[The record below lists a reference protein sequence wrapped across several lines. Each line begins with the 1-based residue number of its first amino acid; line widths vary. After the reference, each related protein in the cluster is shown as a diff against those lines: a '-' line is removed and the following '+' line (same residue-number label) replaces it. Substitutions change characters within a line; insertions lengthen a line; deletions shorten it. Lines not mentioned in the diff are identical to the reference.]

1 MSNVLQKIFGQIETK
16 EQFDALRI
24 TIASPEEIL
33 SWSHGEVKK
42 PETINYHSMKPEQEG
57 LFCQQIFGPAK
68 DYECACGKYKRIKYR
83 GLICEKCGVEVGSS
97 SVRRERMGHIKLA
110 MPVAH
115 TWFLREG
122 KIATLLNNLPQKK
135 LEQVISYDAYIV
147 IEPGLT
153 NLKQYDVIS
162 EDDYQAAIEE
172 FGADAFRVGIGA
184 EGVRE
189 IIAGM
194 DMGDERTRLREELA
208 ETKSETKR
216 RSLIKQ
222 LKLVEAFLD
231 SKTEPAWMLPDVI
244 PVIPPEMRPLV
255 TLDAGHVAA
264 SDLND
269 LYRRVI
275 IRNNRLKKFMEM
287 HAPDII
293 IRNEKRMLQ
302 EAVDS
307 LFDNG
312 HKARPMVSQNRRPLK
327 SLSDSLRG
335 KSGRFRMNMLGKRVD
350 YSGRSV
356 IVSGPTLKLHQVG
369 LPKTMALELF
379 KPFVFSRLMTGGYA
393 NTLKTARKMVE
404 NGEDI
409 VWEMLEKV
417 IYQHPVLLNRAPT
430 LHRLSLLAFEP
441 VLIEGKAIRLHPLV
455 CKGFNADFDGDQM
468 SVHVPISLEAQLE
481 ARTLMLA
488 SNNVLSPANGDPMI
502 VPSQDMVL
510 GVYYISLINGEHD
523 EKSPRFA
530 NMDEVKL
537 ALENKSITLHT
548 PIIARINGKTE
559 KTTAGRMILGE
570 LLPKSENMPFSLVNK
585 VMPVS
590 EIKALLATTYER
602 CGDKEMI
609 LLADALKNTGF
620 EQAARSGISIGYDD
634 IVIPEEKKA
643 MIAASEKT
651 AEEIEDQYQ
660 NGLLSKGERYNK
672 LVDLWQTTTDKLGDM
687 AYAALGKSSGDQWNS
702 VYMMALS
709 GARGSKRQIQQ
720 LAGMRGMMQKPD
732 GSIIEVPIISN
743 FKEGLT
749 MSEYFTSTHGARKGM
764 SDTALK
770 TADAGYL
777 TRRLVELAQNTV
789 ITEHD
794 CGTSECIEAKPVY
807 NGSKIEVPLGDV
819 VLGRTAAEDI
829 IDSKT
834 KEVIVPKGEL
844 ITKAA
849 SKRIN
854 ASDLKS
860 AKVRSVLTCCSDGLC
875 AKCYGMDLSRN
886 ALVHVGEAVGV
897 IAGQSIGEPG
907 TQLTL
912 RTFHIG
918 GVATAAESS
927 FIEVAVPKDEKA
939 FIELQDVETAVNSNG
954 RFVVMSRK
962 GHVVVKDGNRSELSK
977 TALPY
982 GALLV
987 GKFAKSTDAF
997 VVEASDKDQ
1006 SIKIAEW
1013 DASATAIIAETD
1025 GQVVYNDLIENVSFQ
1040 DEADAQTSIVSRKVI
1055 SWTGNTNKNLKPSIK
1070 LVDNKGDV
1078 ISLGGKKV
1086 AEYLLPTHSVLGAKI
1101 IDKENIKRGDVIA
1114 RIPVQAKGAGD
1125 ITGGLPRVNEL
1136 LEVRRPSN
1144 PALLSEIAGT
1154 VELKEIKNKMVI
1166 TVESDPMQTIKD
1178 IDTEKRKV
1186 VVNDGAMVVKG
1197 DVLVDKTD
1205 DQDAIRANQDGK
1217 VYVYETT
1224 SIVDGQKQT
1233 RTTIDI
1239 CDYVEYPVA
1248 KGAKLLVRTGD
1259 IVAKAEKLV
1268 DGDPVPQDILR
1279 ILGQKALST
1288 FMVEQIQQVYRL
1300 QGVTINDKHIEILIR
1315 EMTRRVEI
1323 TDPGD
1328 TSFLMG
1334 QVVDRV
1340 DFEEENARVIRDG
1353 NRPAKRS
1360 EVLVGLTRASLTSR
1374 SFISNA
1380 SFQQTTKVL
1389 VDAAISG
1396 STDKL
1401 VGINENLIVGRLIP
1415 IGTGAYVRRVRE
1427 IAREEEKAEK
1437 LAREG
1442 NGQQQLM
1449 DL

>member
-1 MSNVLQKIFGQIETK
+1 MTNMLQKIFGQIETK

-42 PETINYHSMKPEQEG
+42 PETINYHSLKPESEG
-57 LFCQQIFGPAK
+57 LFCQQIFGPVK
-68 DYECACGKYKRIKYR
+68 DYECACGKYKRIKFR
-83 GLICEKCGVEVGSS
+83 GVVCERCGVEVGPS

-162 EDDYQAAIEE
+162 EDEYQAAVEE
-172 FGADAFRVGIGA
+172 FGADAFHVGIGA
-184 EGVRE
+184 EGVRS
-189 IIAGM
+189 IIANL
-194 DMGDERTRLREELA
+194 DMGDERTRLRAELA
-208 ETKSETKR
+208 ETKSEAKR
-216 RSLIKQ
+216 KSIIKQ
-222 LKLVEAFLD
+222 LKLVESFLD
-231 SKTEPAWMLPDVI
+231 SKTDPAWMLPDVL
-244 PVIPPEMRPLV
+244 PVIPPDMRPLV

-275 IRNNRLKKFMEM
+275 IRNNRLKRFQEM
-287 HAPDII
+287 HAPEII
-293 IRNEKRMLQ
+293 VRNEKRMLQ

-356 IVSGPTLKLHQVG
+356 IVSGPSLKLHQVG
-369 LPKTMALELF
+369 LPKAMALELF
-379 KPFVFSRLMTGGYA
+379 KPFVYARLLAGDYA

-409 VWEMLEKV
+409 VWEILEKV

-481 ARTLMLA
+481 ARTLMLS
-488 SNNVLSPANGDPMI
+488 SNNVLSPANGEPMI

-510 GVYYISLINGEHD
+510 GVYYISLMNGTVN

-530 NMDEVKL
+530 NMDEVKM

-548 PIIARINGKTE
+548 PIVARINGKRYE
-559 KTTAGRMILGE
+559 TTAGRMILGE
-570 LLPKSENMPFSLVNK
+570 LLPKSDKMPFDLVNK
-585 VMPVS
+585 VMPS
-590 EIKALLATTYER
+590 GEIKKLLATTYER
-602 CGDKEMI
+602 CGDKAMI

-620 EQAARSGISIGYDD
+620 EQAARSGISIGFDD
-634 IVIPEEKKA
+634 IVIPKEKA
-643 MIAASEKT
+643 EMIANANK
-651 AEEIEDQYQ
+651 AAAEIEKQYQ
-660 NGLLSKGERYNK
+660 NGLLSGGERHNK
-672 LVDLWQTTTDKLGDM
+672 LIDLWQKTTDELGDK
-687 AYAALGKSSGDQWNS
+687 AYEALGKTEGENWNS
-702 VYMMALS
+702 IYMMAVS
-709 GARGSKRQIQQ
+709 KARGSKGQIQQ
-720 LAGMRGMMQKPD
+720 VAGMRGMMQKPD

-749 MSEYFTSTHGARKGM
+749 MAEYFTSTHGARKGM

-770 TADAGYL
+770 TAEAGYL

-794 CGTSECIEAKPVY
+794 CGTTDYITAKPVY
-807 NGSKIEVPLGDV
+807 QGSTLSVPLGDV
-819 VLGRTAAEDI
+819 VLGRTAAHDI
-829 IDSKT
+829 VHPIT
-834 KEVIVPKGEL
+834 KEVIVPAGEL
-844 ITKAA
+844 ITKVAA
-849 SKRIN
+849 RQIN
-854 ASDLKS
+854 ESGLPSVD
-860 AKVRSVLTCCSDGLC
+860 VRSVLTCHSDGLC
-875 AKCYGMDLSRN
+875 AKCYGMDLSRS

-918 GVATAAESS
+918 GIASGGAESH
-927 FIEVAVPKDEKA
+927 FIEMPVAGKLKLIGVNT
-939 FIELQDVETAVNSNG
+939 ITNSNG
-954 RFVVMSRK
+954 R
-962 GHVVVKDGNRSELSK
+962 VVVLSRNGEIAVVDDK
-977 TALPY
+977 GATLFSCALPY
-982 GALLV
+982 ASMLIKNDGD
-987 GKFAKSTDAF
+987 K
-997 VVEASDKDQ
+997 VEKGE
-1006 SIKIAEW
+1006 KVAEW
-1013 DASATAIIAETD
+1013 DPYSNTIIAEKD
-1025 GQVVYNDLIENVSFQ
+1025 GIAQFKDLIENVSVQ
-1040 DEADAQTSIVSRKVI
+1040 EEVDSMTGIVSHKVI
-1055 SWTGNTNKNLKPSIK
+1055 NWKANTKKALSPAIT
-1070 LVDNKGDV
+1070 LVDEKGNV
-1078 ISLGGKKV
+1078 ISLGGKKI
-1086 AEYLLPTHSVLGAKI
+1086 AEYMLPTYSVLNVANG
-1101 IDKENIKRGDVIA
+1101 DKVVAGDVLA
-1114 RIPVQAKGAGD
+1114 RIPVQTKKTSD
-1125 ITGGLPRVNEL
+1125 ITGGLPRVEEL

-1144 PALLSEIAGT
+1144 PALLAEIDGT
-1154 VELKEIKNKMVI
+1154 VELEDSKSKIIIRIEP
-1166 TVESDPMQTIKD
+1166 T
-1178 IDTEKRKV
+1178 
-1186 VVNDGAMVVKG
+1186 DGTAP
-1197 DVLVDKTD
+1197 
-1205 DQDAIRANQDGK
+1205 
-1217 VYVYETT
+1217 
-1224 SIVDGQKQT
+1224 
-1233 RTTIDI
+1233 
-1239 CDYVEYPVA
+1239 VEYAVP
-1248 KGAKLLVRTGD
+1248 KGTNLLVRSGD
-1259 IVAKAEKLV
+1259 TVRKAEKLV

-1279 ILGQKALST
+1279 ILGQKELAQ
-1288 FMVEQIQQVYRL
+1288 FMVEQVQQVYRL
-1300 QGVTINDKHIEILIR
+1300 QGVSINDKHIEILIR

-1323 TDPGD
+1323 TNPGD
-1328 TSFLMG
+1328 TGFLMG

-1340 DFEEENARVIRDG
+1340 DFEEENARVARDG
-1353 NRPAKRS
+1353 GKVAEAS
-1360 EVLVGLTRASLTSR
+1360 QVLVGLTRASLTSR

-1389 VDAAISG
+1389 VDAAING
-1396 STDKL
+1396 ATDKL
-1401 VGINENLIVGRLIP
+1401 VGINENLIVGRLMP
-1415 IGTGAYVRRVRE
+1415 VGTGAYVRRVRE
-1427 IAREEEKAEK
+1427 IARAEEKAEK

-1442 NGQQQLM
+1442 GQNQQLL

>member
-1 MSNVLQKIFGQIETK
+1 MTNMLQKIFGQIETK

-42 PETINYHSMKPEQEG
+42 PETINYHSLKPEPEG
-57 LFCQQIFGPAK
+57 LFCQQIFGPVK
-68 DYECACGKYKRIKYR
+68 DYECACGKYKRIKFR
-83 GLICEKCGVEVGSS
+83 GVVCERCGVEVGSS

-153 NLKQYDVIS
+153 NLKPYDVIS
-162 EDDYQAAIEE
+162 EDEYQAAVEE

-184 EGVRE
+184 EGVRS
-189 IIAGM
+189 IIANL
-194 DMGDERTRLREELA
+194 DMGDERTRLRAELQD
-208 ETKSETKR
+208 TKSEAKR
-216 RSLIKQ
+216 KALIKQ

-231 SKTEPAWMLPDVI
+231 SKTDPAWMLPDII
-244 PVIPPEMRPLV
+244 PVIPPDMRPLV

-275 IRNNRLKKFMEM
+275 IRNNRLKRFMEM
-287 HAPDII
+287 HAPEII
-293 IRNEKRMLQ
+293 VRNEKRMLQ

-356 IVSGPTLKLHQVG
+356 IVSGPSLKLHQVG
-369 LPKTMALELF
+369 LPKMMALELF
-379 KPFVFSRLMTGGYA
+379 KPFVYARLLAGDYA

-404 NGEDI
+404 NGEEI
-409 VWEMLEKV
+409 VWEILEKV
-417 IYQHPVLLNRAPT
+417 IYQHPVLLNRAPS

-481 ARTLMLA
+481 ARTLMLS
-488 SNNVLSPANGDPMI
+488 SNNVLSPANGEPMI

-510 GVYYISLINGEHD
+510 GVYYISLIDGEHT

-530 NMDEVKL
+530 NMDEVQL
-537 ALENKSITLHT
+537 ALENKAITLHT
-548 PIIARINGKTE
+548 PIIARINGKIY

-570 LLPKSENMPFSLVNK
+570 LLPKSDKMPFDLVNK
-585 VMPVS
+585 VMPVK

-602 CGDKEMI
+602 CGDKDTI

-620 EQAARSGISIGYDD
+620 EQAARSGISIGFDD
-634 IVIPEEKKA
+634 IVIPEEKTA
-643 MIAASEKT
+643 MIAKAEKE
-651 AEEIEDQYQ
+651 AEEIESQYQ
-660 NGLLSKGERYNK
+660 NGLLSGGERHNK
-672 LVDLWQTTTDKLGDM
+672 LIDLWQKTTDELGDL
-687 AYAALGKSSGDQWNS
+687 AYAALGKTSGNKWNS
-702 VYMMALS
+702 VLMMALS

-770 TADAGYL
+770 TAEAGYL

-794 CGTSECIEAKPVY
+794 CGTSEFITAKPVY
-807 NGSKIEVPLGDV
+807 QGSSLSVALGDV
-819 VLGRTAAEDI
+819 VLGRTAANDI
-829 IDSKT
+829 VHPIT
-834 KEVIVPKGEL
+834 KELIVPKGEL
-844 ITKAA
+844 ITKSAA
-849 SKRIN
+849 KKIN
-854 ASDLKS
+854 ESGLPSVD
-860 AKVRSVLTCCSDGLC
+860 VRSVLTCCSDGLC

-918 GVATAAESS
+918 GIASGGAESH
-927 FIEVAVPKDEKA
+927 FIEVPVAGTIK
-939 FIELQDVETAVNSNG
+939 LTGVNTIKNSAG
-954 RFVVMSRK
+954 R
-962 GHVVVKDGNRSELSK
+962 VVVLSRNGELSVVDDK
-977 TALPY
+977 GASLFTSNLPY
-982 GALLV
+982 ASMLIVNDG
-987 GKFAKSTDAF
+987 D
-997 VVEASDKDQ
+997 VVEKGAKV
-1006 SIKIAEW
+1006 AEW
-1013 DASATAIIAETD
+1013 DPYSNTIIAEKD
-1025 GQVVYNDLIENVSFQ
+1025 GIVNYNDLTENISYQEEVDSM
-1040 DEADAQTSIVSRKVI
+1040 TGIVSRKVTN
-1055 SWTGNTNKNLKPSIK
+1055 WKTNTKKALKPAIT
-1070 LVDNKGDV
+1070 LLDEKGNV
-1078 ISLGGKKV
+1078 ISLGGKKI
-1086 AEYLLPTHSVLGAKI
+1086 AEYLLPMYSVLNVENGAKVAA
-1101 IDKENIKRGDVIA
+1101 GDILA
-1114 RIPVQAKGAGD
+1114 RIPVQTKRTSD
-1125 ITGGLPRVNEL
+1125 ITGGLPRVEEL
-1136 LEVRRPSN
+1136 LEVRRPAN
-1144 PALLSEIAGT
+1144 PALLAEVDGT
-1154 VELKEIKNKMVI
+1154 VELEDNKSKI
-1166 TVESDPMQTIKD
+1166 IIRIEPD
-1178 IDTEKRKV
+1178 
-1186 VVNDGAMVVKG
+1186 DGTAPAEYIVPKG
-1197 DVLVDKTD
+1197 T
-1205 DQDAIRANQDGK
+1205 N
-1217 VYVYETT
+1217 
-1224 SIVDGQKQT
+1224 
-1233 RTTIDI
+1233 
-1239 CDYVEYPVA
+1239 
-1248 KGAKLLVRTGD
+1248 LLVRSGD
-1259 IVAKAEKLV
+1259 TVRKAEKLV

-1279 ILGQKALST
+1279 ILGQKALAT

-1300 QGVTINDKHIEILIR
+1300 QGVVINDKHIEILIR

-1323 TDPGD
+1323 TSPGD
-1328 TSFLMG
+1328 TGFLMG

-1340 DFEEENARVIRDG
+1340 DFEEENARVARDG
-1353 NRPAKRS
+1353 GKLAQAS
-1360 EVLVGLTRASLTSR
+1360 QVLVGLTRASLTSR

-1427 IAREEEKAEK
+1427 IAKEEERAER
-1437 LAREG
+1437 LARDG
-1442 NGQQQLM
+1442 AAQQQL
-1449 DL
+1449 LNI

>member
-1 MSNVLQKIFGQIETK
+1 MLQKIFGQIETK

-33 SWSHGEVKK
+33 SWSFGEVKK
-42 PETINYHSMKPEQEG
+42 PETINYHSLKPEAEG
-57 LFCQQIFGPAK
+57 LFCQQIFGPVK
-68 DYECACGKYKRIKYR
+68 DYECACGKYKRIKFR
-83 GLICEKCGVEVGSS
+83 GVVCERCGVEVGPSA
-97 SVRRERMGHIKLA
+97 VRRERMGHIKLA

-153 NLKQYDVIS
+153 NLKLYDVIS
-162 EDDYQAAIEE
+162 EDEYQAAVEE

-184 EGVRE
+184 EGVRS
-189 IIAGM
+189 IIENL
-194 DMGDERTRLREELA
+194 DMGDERTRLRAELA
-208 ETKSETKR
+208 DTKSETKR
-216 RSLIKQ
+216 KSIIKQ

-231 SKTEPAWMLPDVI
+231 SKTNPAWMMPDII
-244 PVIPPEMRPLV
+244 PVIPPDMRPLV

-275 IRNNRLKKFMEM
+275 IRNNRLKRFVEM

-293 IRNEKRMLQ
+293 VRNEKRMLQ

-379 KPFVFSRLMTGGYA
+379 KPFVYARLLAGDYA

-404 NGEDI
+404 NGEDV
-409 VWEMLEKV
+409 VWEILEKV
-417 IYQHPVLLNRAPT
+417 IYEHPVLLNRAPT

-455 CKGFNADFDGDQM
+455 CSGFNADFDGDQM

-481 ARTLMLA
+481 ARTLMLS
-488 SNNVLSPANGDPMI
+488 SNNVLSPANGAPMI

-510 GVYYISLINGEHD
+510 GVYYISLINGEHTD
-523 EKSPRFA
+523 KSPRFA

-537 ALENKSITLHT
+537 ALENKTITLHT
-548 PIIARINGKTE
+548 PIVARINGKTY

-570 LLPKSENMPFSLVNK
+570 LLPKSDNMPFDLVNK
-585 VMPVS
+585 VMPRS
-590 EIKALLATTYER
+590 AIKSLLATTYER
-602 CGDKEMI
+602 CGDKAMI
-609 LLADALKNTGF
+609 LLADALKDTGF

-643 MIAASEKT
+643 MIAESEKI
-651 AEEIEDQYQ
+651 AEEIEEQYQ
-660 NGLLSKGERYNK
+660 NGLLSGGERYNK
-672 LVDLWQTTTDKLGDM
+672 LVDMWQKTTDKLGDM
-687 AYAALGKSSGDQWNS
+687 AYAALGKTTGDNWNS
-702 VYMMALS
+702 IHMMALS
-709 GARGSKRQIQQ
+709 EARGSKRQIQQ

-794 CGTSECIEAKPVY
+794 CGTTEFITAKPVY
-807 NGSKIEVPLGDV
+807 QGSTLSVPLGDV
-819 VLGRTAAEDI
+819 VLGRTAAHDI
-829 IDSKT
+829 VHPLT
-834 KEVIVPKGEL
+834 KEVIVPAGEL

-849 SKRIN
+849 SKAIN
-854 ASDLKS
+854 ESGLPSVD
-860 AKVRSVLTCCSDGLC
+860 VRSVLTCCSDGLC

-918 GVATAAESS
+918 GIAAGGTDSH
-927 FIEVAVPKDEKA
+927 FIEVPVAGRIKL
-939 FIELQDVETAVNSNG
+939 IGVNTIKNSAG
-954 RFVVMSRK
+954 R
-962 GHVVVKDGNRSELSK
+962 VVVLSRNGKIAIVDDADKELFSC
-977 TALPY
+977 ALPY
-982 GALLV
+982 ASMLIVNDGDSVEKGAKV
-987 GKFAKSTDAF
+987 
-997 VVEASDKDQ
+997 
-1006 SIKIAEW
+1006 AEW
-1013 DASATAIIAETD
+1013 DPYSNTIIAEAD
-1025 GQVVYNDLIENVSFQ
+1025 GTVNYNDLVENVSFQ
-1040 DEADAQTSIVSRKVI
+1040 EEVDSMTGIVSRKVI
-1055 SWTGNTNKNLKPSIK
+1055 NWKTNTKKALKPAVT
-1070 LVDNKGDV
+1070 LVDASGNV
-1078 ISLGGKKV
+1078 INLGGKKI
-1086 AEYLLPTHSVLGAKI
+1086 AEYLLPIYSILNVA
-1101 IDKENIKRGDVIA
+1101 NGDTVRAGDILA
-1114 RIPVQAKGAGD
+1114 RIPVQTKRTGD

-1136 LEVRRPSN
+1136 LEVRRPTN
-1144 PALLSEIAGT
+1144 PALLAEIDGT
-1154 VELKEIKNKMVI
+1154 VDLEDAKSKIIIRIEP
-1166 TVESDPMQTIKD
+1166 T
-1178 IDTEKRKV
+1178 
-1186 VVNDGAMVVKG
+1186 DGTAP
-1197 DVLVDKTD
+1197 
-1205 DQDAIRANQDGK
+1205 
-1217 VYVYETT
+1217 
-1224 SIVDGQKQT
+1224 
-1233 RTTIDI
+1233 
-1239 CDYVEYPVA
+1239 VEYAVP
-1248 KGAKLLVRTGD
+1248 KGTNLLVRSGD
-1259 IVAKAEKLV
+1259 MVKKADKLV

-1279 ILGQKALST
+1279 ILGQKALAT
-1288 FMVEQIQQVYRL
+1288 FMVDQIQQVYRL

-1323 TDPGD
+1323 TNPGD
-1328 TSFLMG
+1328 TGFLMG

-1340 DFEEENARVIRDG
+1340 DFEEENARVARDG
-1353 NRPAKRS
+1353 GRLAEAS
-1360 EVLVGLTRASLTSR
+1360 QVLVGLTRASLTSR

-1427 IAREEEKAEK
+1427 IAKEEEKAER

-1442 NGQQQLM
+1442 NAQQQLL
-1449 DL
+1449 DI

>member
-1 MSNVLQKIFGQIETK
+1 MTNMLQKIFGQIETK

-42 PETINYHSMKPEQEG
+42 PETINYHSLKPEPEG
-57 LFCQQIFGPAK
+57 LFCQQIFGPVK
-68 DYECACGKYKRIKYR
+68 DYECACGKYKRIKFR
-83 GLICEKCGVEVGSS
+83 GVVCERCGVEVGSS
-97 SVRRERMGHIKLA
+97 TVRRERMGHIKLA

-153 NLKQYDVIS
+153 SLKQYDVIS
-162 EDDYQAAIEE
+162 EDEYQKAVEE

-184 EGVRE
+184 EGVRS
-189 IIAGM
+189 IIANL
-194 DMGDERTRLREELA
+194 DMGDERTRLRAELA
-208 ETKSETKR
+208 ETKSDAKR
-216 RSLIKQ
+216 KGLIKQ

-231 SKTEPAWMLPDVI
+231 SKTDPAWMLPDVI
-244 PVIPPEMRPLV
+244 PVIPPDMRPLV

-275 IRNNRLKKFMEM
+275 IRNNRLKRFIEM
-287 HAPDII
+287 HAPEII
-293 IRNEKRMLQ
+293 VRNEKRMLQ

-356 IVSGPTLKLHQVG
+356 IVSGPSLKLHQVG

-379 KPFVFSRLMTGGYA
+379 KTFVYARLMAGDYA

-404 NGEDI
+404 NGEDV
-409 VWEMLEKV
+409 VWEILEKV
-417 IYQHPVLLNRAPT
+417 IHQHPVLLNRQPT
-430 LHRLSLLAFEP
+430 LHRLSMLAFEP

-468 SVHVPISLEAQLE
+468 AVHVPISLEAQLE
-481 ARTLMLA
+481 ARTLMLS
-488 SNNVLSPANGDPMI
+488 SNNILSPANGEPMI

-510 GVYYISLINGEHD
+510 GVYYISLINGEHTD
-523 EKSPRFA
+523 KSPRFA
-530 NMDEVKL
+530 NMDEVKM

-548 PIIARINGKTE
+548 PIVARINGKVY

-570 LLPKSENMPFSLVNK
+570 LLPKSENMPFDLVNK
-585 VMPVS
+585 VMPVG

-602 CGDKEMI
+602 CGDKATI
-609 LLADALKNTGF
+609 LLADALKDTGF

-643 MIAASEKT
+643 IIDETEKA
-651 AEEIEDQYQ
+651 AEEINEQYQ
-660 NGLLSKGERYNK
+660 NGLLSGGEKHNK
-672 LVDLWQTTTDKLGDM
+672 LIDLWQNTTDKIGDL
-687 AYAALGKSSGDQWNS
+687 AYAALGKTTGDHWNS
-702 VYMMALS
+702 VLMMALS

-720 LAGMRGMMQKPD
+720 VAGMRGMMQKPD

-749 MSEYFTSTHGARKGM
+749 MAEYFTSTHGARKGM

-794 CGTSECIEAKPVY
+794 CGTTEYITAKPVY
-807 NGSKIEVPLGDV
+807 QGSTLSVPLGDV
-819 VLGRTAAEDI
+819 VLGRTAAHDI
-829 IDSKT
+829 VHPIT
-834 KEVIVPKGEL
+834 KEVIVPAGEL
-844 ITKAA
+844 VTKVAA
-849 SKRIN
+849 RKIN
-854 ASDLKS
+854 ESGLPSVD
-860 AKVRSVLTCCSDGLC
+860 VRSVLTCCSDGLC
-875 AKCYGMDLSRN
+875 AKCYGMDLSRQ

-918 GVATAAESS
+918 GVASGGAESHY
-927 FIEVAVPKDEKA
+927 IEVPVAGTIKLTGVNTIKNSAGRIVVLSRNGELAVVDDKGEKL
-939 FIELQDVETAVNSNG
+939 FTT
-954 RFVVMSRK
+954 K
-962 GHVVVKDGNRSELSK
+962 
-977 TALPY
+977 LPY
-982 GALLV
+982 AAMMIVSDGDKVEKGAKV
-987 GKFAKSTDAF
+987 
-997 VVEASDKDQ
+997 
-1006 SIKIAEW
+1006 AEW
-1013 DASATAIIAETD
+1013 DPYANTIIAEKD
-1025 GQVVYNDLIENVSFQ
+1025 GIVQFQDLIENVSYQ
-1040 DEADAQTSIVSRKVI
+1040 EEVDSTTGIVSRKVI
-1055 SWTGNTNKNLKPSIK
+1055 NWKANTKKALNPAIT
-1070 LVDNKGDV
+1070 LVDDKGQV
-1078 ISLGGKKV
+1078 ISLGGKKI
-1086 AEYLLPTHSVLGAKI
+1086 AEYLLPMYSILNVSNGATVSA
-1101 IDKENIKRGDVIA
+1101 GGGLA
-1114 RIPVQAKGAGD
+1114 RIPVQTKRTGG
-1125 ITGGLPRVNEL
+1125 ITGGLPRGKGL
-1136 LEVRRPSN
+1136 LEGWRPADT
-1144 PALLSEIAGT
+1144 ALLGEGDGT
-1154 VELKEIKNKMVI
+1154 IELEDAKSKIIIRIMP
-1166 TVESDPMQTIKD
+1166 D
-1178 IDTEKRKV
+1178 
-1186 VVNDGAMVVKG
+1186 DGTAP
-1197 DVLVDKTD
+1197 
-1205 DQDAIRANQDGK
+1205 
-1217 VYVYETT
+1217 
-1224 SIVDGQKQT
+1224 
-1233 RTTIDI
+1233 
-1239 CDYVEYPVA
+1239 VEYAVP
-1248 KGAKLLVRTGD
+1248 KGTNLLVRSGD
-1259 IVAKAEKLV
+1259 AVKKADKLV

-1279 ILGQKALST
+1279 ILGQKALAT

-1300 QGVTINDKHIEILIR
+1300 QGVSINDKHIEILIR

-1323 TDPGD
+1323 TNPGD
-1328 TSFLMG
+1328 TGFLMG
-1334 QVVDRV
+1334 KCVDRV
-1340 DFEEENARVIRDG
+1340 DFDADTAGVG
-1353 NRPAKRS
+1353 HGCGKPAEAS
-1360 EVLVGLTRASLTSR
+1360 QVLVGLTRASLTSR

-1396 STDKL
+1396 ATDKL

-1415 IGTGAYVRRVRE
+1415 VGTGAYVRRVRE

-1437 LAREG
+1437 LARDG
-1442 NGQQQLM
+1442 NAQQQLL
-1449 DL
+1449 DI

>member
-1 MSNVLQKIFGQIETK
+1 MTNMLQKIFGQIETK

-42 PETINYHSMKPEQEG
+42 PETINYHSLKPEPEG
-57 LFCQQIFGPAK
+57 LFCQQIFGPVK
-68 DYECACGKYKRIKYR
+68 DYECACGKYKRIKFR
-83 GLICEKCGVEVGSS
+83 GVVCERCGVEVGSS
-97 SVRRERMGHIKLA
+97 TVRRERMGHIKLA

-153 NLKQYDVIS
+153 SLKQYDVIS
-162 EDDYQAAIEE
+162 EDEYQKAVEE
-172 FGADAFRVGIGA
+172 FGADAFHVGIGA
-184 EGVRE
+184 EGIRS
-189 IIAGM
+189 IIANL
-194 DMGDERTRLREELA
+194 DMGDERTRLRAELA
-208 ETKSETKR
+208 ETKSDAKR
-216 RSLIKQ
+216 KGLIKQ

-231 SKTEPAWMLPDVI
+231 SKTDPAWMLPDVI
-244 PVIPPEMRPLV
+244 PVIPPDMRPLV

-275 IRNNRLKKFMEM
+275 IRNNRLKRFIEM
-287 HAPDII
+287 HAPEII
-293 IRNEKRMLQ
+293 VRNEKRMLQ

-356 IVSGPTLKLHQVG
+356 IVSGPSLKLHQVG

-379 KPFVFSRLMTGGYA
+379 KPFVYARLMAGDYA

-404 NGEDI
+404 NGEDV
-409 VWEMLEKV
+409 VWEILEKV
-417 IYQHPVLLNRAPT
+417 IHQHPVLLNRQPT
-430 LHRLSLLAFEP
+430 LHRLSMLAFEP

-468 SVHVPISLEAQLE
+468 AVHVPISLEAQLE
-481 ARTLMLA
+481 ARTLMLS
-488 SNNVLSPANGDPMI
+488 SNNILSPANGEPMI

-510 GVYYISLINGEHD
+510 GVYYISLINGEHTD
-523 EKSPRFA
+523 KSPRFA
-530 NMDEVKL
+530 NMDEVKM

-548 PIIARINGKTE
+548 PIVARINGKIY
-559 KTTAGRMILGE
+559 KTTAGRMILGQ
-570 LLPKSENMPFSLVNK
+570 LLPKSDNMPFDLVNK
-585 VMPVS
+585 VMPVG
-590 EIKALLATTYER
+590 EIKSLLATTYER
-602 CGDKEMI
+602 CGDKATI
-609 LLADALKNTGF
+609 LLADALKDTGF

-634 IVIPEEKKA
+634 IVIPEEKKTIIEETERA
-643 MIAASEKT
+643 
-651 AEEIEDQYQ
+651 AEEINEQYQ
-660 NGLLSKGERYNK
+660 NGLLSGGEKHNK
-672 LVDLWQTTTDKLGDM
+672 LIDLWQNTTDKIGDL
-687 AYAALGKSSGDQWNS
+687 AYAALGKTTGDHWNS
-702 VYMMALS
+702 VLMMALS

-720 LAGMRGMMQKPD
+720 VAGMRGMMQKPD

-749 MSEYFTSTHGARKGM
+749 MAEYFTSTHGARKGM

-794 CGTSECIEAKPVY
+794 CGTTEYITAKPVY
-807 NGSKIEVPLGDV
+807 QGSTLSVPLGDV
-819 VLGRTAAEDI
+819 VLGRTAAHDI
-829 IDSKT
+829 VHPIT
-834 KEVIVPKGEL
+834 KEVIVPAGEL
-844 ITKAA
+844 VTKVAA
-849 SKRIN
+849 RKIN
-854 ASDLKS
+854 ESGLPSVD
-860 AKVRSVLTCCSDGLC
+860 VRSVLTCCSDGLC
-875 AKCYGMDLSRN
+875 AKCYGMDLSRQ

-918 GVATAAESS
+918 GVASGGAESHY
-927 FIEVAVPKDEKA
+927 IEVPVAGTVK
-939 FIELQDVETAVNSNG
+939 LSGVNTIKNSAGRIVVLSRNG
-954 RFVVMSRK
+954 
-962 GHVVVKDGNRSELSK
+962 ELSVVDAK
-977 TALPY
+977 GESLFTTKLPY
-982 GALLV
+982 AAMMIVSDGDTVEKGAKV
-987 GKFAKSTDAF
+987 
-997 VVEASDKDQ
+997 
-1006 SIKIAEW
+1006 AEW
-1013 DASATAIIAETD
+1013 DPYANTIIAEKD
-1025 GQVVYNDLIENVSFQ
+1025 GIVQFQDLIENVSYQ
-1040 DEADAQTSIVSRKVI
+1040 EEVDSTTGIVSRKVI
-1055 SWTGNTNKNLKPSIK
+1055 NWKANTKKALNPAIT
-1070 LVDNKGDV
+1070 LVDDKGQV
-1078 ISLGGKKV
+1078 ISLGGKKI
-1086 AEYLLPTHSVLGAKI
+1086 AEYLLPMYSILNVSNGATVSA
-1101 IDKENIKRGDVIA
+1101 GDVLA
-1114 RIPVQAKGAGD
+1114 RIPVQTKRTGD

-1144 PALLSEIAGT
+1144 PALLAE
-1154 VELKEIKNKMVI
+1154 
-1166 TVESDPMQTIKD
+1166 
-1178 IDTEKRKV
+1178 
-1186 VVNDGAMVVKG
+1186 
-1197 DVLVDKTD
+1197 
-1205 DQDAIRANQDGK
+1205 
-1217 VYVYETT
+1217 
-1224 SIVDGQKQT
+1224 VDGIIELEDAKSKIIIRIMPDDGT
-1233 RTTIDI
+1233 AP
-1239 CDYVEYPVA
+1239 VEYAVP
-1248 KGAKLLVRTGD
+1248 KGTNLLVRSGD
-1259 IVAKAEKLV
+1259 IVKKADKLV

-1279 ILGQKALST
+1279 ILGQKALAT

-1300 QGVTINDKHIEILIR
+1300 QGVSINDKHIEILIR

-1323 TDPGD
+1323 TNPGD
-1328 TSFLMG
+1328 TGFLMG

-1340 DFEEENARVIRDG
+1340 DFEEENARVVHDG
-1353 NRPAKRS
+1353 GRPAEAS
-1360 EVLVGLTRASLTSR
+1360 QVLVGLTRASLTSR

-1389 VDAAISG
+1389 VDAAIG
-1396 STDKL
+1396 GATDKL

-1415 IGTGAYVRRVRE
+1415 VGTGAYVRRVRE
-1427 IAREEEKAEK
+1427 IAREEERAEK
-1437 LAREG
+1437 LARDG
-1442 NGQQQLM
+1442 NAQQQLL
-1449 DL
+1449 DI

>member
-1 MSNVLQKIFGQIETK
+1 MTNMLQKIFGQIETK

-42 PETINYHSMKPEQEG
+42 PETINYHSLKPESEG
-57 LFCQQIFGPAK
+57 LFCQQIFGPVK
-68 DYECACGKYKRIKYR
+68 DYECACGKYKRIKFR
-83 GLICEKCGVEVGSS
+83 GVVCERCGVEVGPSA
-97 SVRRERMGHIKLA
+97 VRRERMGHIKLA

-162 EDDYQAAIEE
+162 EDEYQAAVEE
-172 FGADAFRVGIGA
+172 FGADAFHVGIGA
-184 EGVRE
+184 EGVRS
-189 IIAGM
+189 IIANL
-194 DMGDERTRLREELA
+194 DMGDERTRLRAELA
-208 ETKSETKR
+208 ETKSEAKR
-216 RSLIKQ
+216 KSIIKQ

-231 SKTEPAWMLPDVI
+231 SKTDPAWMLPDVL
-244 PVIPPEMRPLV
+244 PVIPPDMRPLV

-275 IRNNRLKKFMEM
+275 IRNNRLKRFMEM
-287 HAPDII
+287 HAPEII
-293 IRNEKRMLQ
+293 VRNEKRMLQ

-356 IVSGPTLKLHQVG
+356 IVSGPSLKLHQVG
-369 LPKTMALELF
+369 LPKQMALELF
-379 KPFVFSRLMTGGYA
+379 KPFVFARLLAGDYA

-409 VWEMLEKV
+409 VWEILEKV
-417 IYQHPVLLNRAPT
+417 IYEHPVLLNRAPT

-481 ARTLMLA
+481 ARTLMLS
-488 SNNVLSPANGDPMI
+488 SNNVLSPANGEPMI
-502 VPSQDMVL
+502 VPTQDMVL
-510 GVYYISLINGEHD
+510 GVYYVSLMNGSVN

-530 NMDEVKL
+530 NMDEVKM
-537 ALENKSITLHT
+537 ALENKAITLHT
-548 PIIARINGKTE
+548 PIVARINGKRYE
-559 KTTAGRMILGE
+559 TTAGRMILGE
-570 LLPKSENMPFSLVNK
+570 LLPKSDGMPFDLVNK
-585 VMPVS
+585 VMPAG
-590 EIKALLATTYER
+590 EIKKLLATTYER
-602 CGDKEMI
+602 CGDKAMI
-609 LLADALKNTGF
+609 MLADALKNTGF
-620 EQAARSGISIGYDD
+620 EQAARSGISIGFDD
-634 IVIPEEKKA
+634 IVIPKEKTE
-643 MIAASEKT
+643 MIAHANK
-651 AEEIEDQYQ
+651 AAAEIEKQYQ
-660 NGLLSKGERYNK
+660 NGLLSGGERHNK
-672 LVDLWQTTTDKLGDM
+672 LIDLWQKTTDELGDK
-687 AYAALGKSSGDQWNS
+687 AYEALGKTEGDNWNS
-702 VYMMALS
+702 IYMMAVS
-709 GARGSKRQIQQ
+709 KARGSKGQIQQ
-720 LAGMRGMMQKPD
+720 VAGMRGMMQKPD

-749 MSEYFTSTHGARKGM
+749 MAEYFTSTHGARKGM

-770 TADAGYL
+770 TAEAGYL

-794 CGTSECIEAKPVY
+794 CGTTDYITAKPVY
-807 NGSKIEVPLGDV
+807 QGSTLSVPLGDV
-819 VLGRTAAEDI
+819 VLGRTAAHDI
-829 IDSKT
+829 VHPLT
-834 KEVIVPKGEL
+834 REVIVPAGEL
-844 ITKAA
+844 ITKSAA
-849 SKRIN
+849 RQIN
-854 ASDLKS
+854 ESGLPSVD
-860 AKVRSVLTCCSDGLC
+860 VRSVLTCHSDGLC

-918 GVATAAESS
+918 GIASGGAESH
-927 FIEVAVPKDEKA
+927 FIEMPVAGTLKLSGVNTITNSAGRVVVLSRNGEVAVVDA
-939 FIELQDVETAVNSNG
+939 
-954 RFVVMSRK
+954 K
-962 GHVVVKDGNRSELSK
+962 GNKLFSA
-977 TALPY
+977 ALPY
-982 GALLV
+982 ASMLIKNDGD
-987 GKFAKSTDAF
+987 K
-997 VVEASDKDQ
+997 VEKGE
-1006 SIKIAEW
+1006 KVAEW
-1013 DASATAIIAETD
+1013 DPYSNTIIAEKD
-1025 GQVVYNDLIENVSFQ
+1025 GIAQFKDLIENVSVQ
-1040 DEADAQTSIVSRKVI
+1040 EEVDSMTGIVSHKVI
-1055 SWTGNTNKNLKPSIK
+1055 NWKANTKKPLSPAIT
-1070 LVDNKGDV
+1070 LVDEKGNV
-1078 ISLGGKKV
+1078 VSLGGKKI
-1086 AEYLLPTHSVLGAKI
+1086 AEYMLPTYSVLNVANG
-1101 IDKENIKRGDVIA
+1101 DKVVAGDVLA
-1114 RIPVQAKGAGD
+1114 RIPVQTKRTSD
-1125 ITGGLPRVNEL
+1125 ITGGLPRVEEL

-1144 PALLSEIAGT
+1144 PALLAEVDGT
-1154 VELKEIKNKMVI
+1154 VELEDSKSKIIIRIE
-1166 TVESDPMQTIKD
+1166 PA
-1178 IDTEKRKV
+1178 
-1186 VVNDGAMVVKG
+1186 DGSAPIEYAVPKG
-1197 DVLVDKTD
+1197 T
-1205 DQDAIRANQDGK
+1205 N
-1217 VYVYETT
+1217 
-1224 SIVDGQKQT
+1224 
-1233 RTTIDI
+1233 
-1239 CDYVEYPVA
+1239 
-1248 KGAKLLVRTGD
+1248 LLVRSGD
-1259 IVAKAEKLV
+1259 MVRKAEKLV

-1279 ILGQKALST
+1279 ILGQKELAQ
-1288 FMVEQIQQVYRL
+1288 FMVEQVQQVYRL
-1300 QGVTINDKHIEILIR
+1300 QGVSINDKHIEILIR

-1323 TDPGD
+1323 TNPGD
-1328 TSFLMG
+1328 TGFLMG

-1340 DFEEENARVIRDG
+1340 DFEEENARVARDG
-1353 NRPAKRS
+1353 GKVAEAS
-1360 EVLVGLTRASLTSR
+1360 QVLVGLTRASLTSR

-1427 IAREEEKAEK
+1427 IAKEEEKAEK

-1442 NGQQQLM
+1442 GEQQQLL
-1449 DL
+1449 DI

>member
-1 MSNVLQKIFGQIETK
+1 
-16 EQFDALRI
+16 
-24 TIASPEEIL
+24 
-33 SWSHGEVKK
+33 
-42 PETINYHSMKPEQEG
+42 MKPEPEG
-57 LFCQQIFGPAK
+57 LFCQQIFGPIK
-68 DYECACGKYKRIKYR
+68 DYECACGKYKRIKFR
-83 GLICEKCGVEVGSS
+83 GVVCERCGVEVGSS
-97 SVRRERMGHIKLA
+97 TVRRERMGHIKLA

-153 NLKQYDVIS
+153 SLKQYDVIS
-162 EDDYQAAIEE
+162 EDEYQKAVEE

-184 EGVRE
+184 EGVRS
-189 IIAGM
+189 IIANL
-194 DMGDERTRLREELA
+194 DMGDERTRLRAELA
-208 ETKSETKR
+208 ETKSDAKR
-216 RSLIKQ
+216 KGLIKQ
-222 LKLVEAFLD
+222 LKLVEAFLE
-231 SKTEPAWMLPDVI
+231 SKTEPAWMLPDII
-244 PVIPPEMRPLV
+244 PVIPPDMRPLV

-275 IRNNRLKKFMEM
+275 IRNNRLKRFMEM
-287 HAPDII
+287 HAPEII
-293 IRNEKRMLQ
+293 VRNEKRMLQ

-356 IVSGPTLKLHQVG
+356 IVSGPSLKLHQVG
-369 LPKTMALELF
+369 LPKAMALELF
-379 KPFVFSRLMTGGYA
+379 KPFVYSRLMAGGYA

-409 VWEMLEKV
+409 VWEILEDV
-417 IYQHPVLLNRAPT
+417 IHEHPVLLNRQPT
-430 LHRLSLLAFEP
+430 LHRLSMLAFEP

-468 SVHVPISLEAQLE
+468 AVHVPISLEAQLE
-481 ARTLMLA
+481 ARTLMLS
-488 SNNVLSPANGDPMI
+488 SNNVLSPANGEPMI

-510 GVYYISLINGEHD
+510 GVYYISLINGEHTD
-523 EKSPRFA
+523 KSPRFA
-530 NMDEVKL
+530 NMDEVKM

-548 PIIARINGKTE
+548 PIVARINGKIY

-570 LLPKSENMPFSLVNK
+570 LLPKSENMPFDLVNK
-585 VMPVS
+585 VMPVG

-602 CGDKEMI
+602 CGDKAMI
-609 LLADALKNTGF
+609 LLADALKDTGF

-634 IVIPEEKKA
+634 IVIPEEKKQI
-643 MIAASEKT
+643 IAETEKA
-651 AEEIEDQYQ
+651 AEEIEQQYQ
-660 NGLLSKGERYNK
+660 NGLLSGGEKHNK
-672 LVDLWQTTTDKLGDM
+672 LIDLWQNTTDKIGDL
-687 AYAALGKSSGDQWNS
+687 AYAALGKTTGDHWNS
-702 VYMMALS
+702 VLMMALS

-720 LAGMRGMMQKPD
+720 VAGMRGMMQKPD

-749 MSEYFTSTHGARKGM
+749 MAEYFTSTHGARKGM

-794 CGTSECIEAKPVY
+794 CGTDEYITAKPVY
-807 NGSKIEVPLGDV
+807 QGSTLAVPLGDV
-819 VLGRTAAEDI
+819 VLGRTAAHDI
-829 IDSKT
+829 VHPIT
-834 KEVIVPKGEL
+834 KEVIVPAGEL
-844 ITKAA
+844 VTKAA
-849 SKRIN
+849 ARKIN
-854 ASDLKS
+854 ESGLPSVD
-860 AKVRSVLTCCSDGLC
+860 VRSVLTCHSDGLC
-875 AKCYGMDLSRN
+875 AKCYGMDLSRQ

-918 GVATAAESS
+918 GVASGGAESHY
-927 FIEVAVPKDEKA
+927 IEVPVAGTVK
-939 FIELQDVETAVNSNG
+939 LSGVNTIKNSAG
-954 RFVVMSRK
+954 R
-962 GHVVVKDGNRSELSK
+962 VVVLSRNGELTVVDAK
-977 TALPY
+977 GEKLFTTKLPY
-982 GALLV
+982 ASMMIVNDGDTVEKGAKV
-987 GKFAKSTDAF
+987 
-997 VVEASDKDQ
+997 
-1006 SIKIAEW
+1006 AEW
-1013 DASATAIIAETD
+1013 DPYSNTIIAEKD
-1025 GQVVYNDLIENVSFQ
+1025 GVVQFQDLIENISYQEEVDS
-1040 DEADAQTSIVSRKVI
+1040 TTGITSRKVI
-1055 SWTGNTNKNLKPSIK
+1055 NWKANTKKALNPAIT
-1070 LVDNKGDV
+1070 LVDEHGQV
-1078 ISLGGKKV
+1078 ISLGGKKI
-1086 AEYLLPTHSVLGAKI
+1086 AEYLLPMYSILNVANGATVAA
-1101 IDKENIKRGDVIA
+1101 GDILA
-1114 RIPVQAKGAGD
+1114 RIPVQTKRTGD

-1144 PALLSEIAGT
+1144 PALLAE
-1154 VELKEIKNKMVI
+1154 
-1166 TVESDPMQTIKD
+1166 
-1178 IDTEKRKV
+1178 
-1186 VVNDGAMVVKG
+1186 
-1197 DVLVDKTD
+1197 
-1205 DQDAIRANQDGK
+1205 
-1217 VYVYETT
+1217 
-1224 SIVDGQKQT
+1224 VDG
-1233 RTTIDI
+1233 TIELEDAKSKI
-1239 CDYVEYPVA
+1239 IVRIVPDDGTAPVEYAVP
-1248 KGAKLLVRTGD
+1248 KGTNLLVRSGD
-1259 IVAKAEKLV
+1259 VVKKADKLI

-1279 ILGQKALST
+1279 ILGQKALAT

-1300 QGVTINDKHIEILIR
+1300 QGVSINDKHIEILIR

-1328 TSFLMG
+1328 TGFLMG
-1334 QVVDRV
+1334 AVVDRV
-1340 DFEEENARVIRDG
+1340 DFDEENARVTHDG
-1353 NRPAKRS
+1353 GRPATAS
-1360 EVLVGLTRASLTSR
+1360 QVLVGLTRASLTSR

-1415 IGTGAYVRRVRE
+1415 VGTGAYVRRVRE

-1442 NGQQQLM
+1442 NAQQQLL
-1449 DL
+1449 DI

>member
-1 MSNVLQKIFGQIETK
+1 MTNMLQKIFGQIETK

-42 PETINYHSMKPEQEG
+42 PETINYHSLKPEPEG
-57 LFCQQIFGPAK
+57 LFCQQIFGPVK
-68 DYECACGKYKRIKYR
+68 DYECACGKYKRIKFR
-83 GLICEKCGVEVGSS
+83 GVVCERCGVEVGSS
-97 SVRRERMGHIKLA
+97 TVRRERMGHIKLA

-153 NLKQYDVIS
+153 SLKQYDVIS
-162 EDDYQAAIEE
+162 EDEYQKAVEE
-172 FGADAFRVGIGA
+172 FGADSFHVGIGA
-184 EGVRE
+184 EGVRS
-189 IIAGM
+189 IIANL
-194 DMGDERTRLREELA
+194 DMGDERTRLRAELA
-208 ETKSETKR
+208 ETKSDSKR
-216 RSLIKQ
+216 KGLIKQ

-231 SKTEPAWMLPDVI
+231 SKTDPAWMLPDVI
-244 PVIPPEMRPLV
+244 PVIPPDMRPLV

-275 IRNNRLKKFMEM
+275 IRNNRLKRFIEM
-287 HAPDII
+287 HAPEII
-293 IRNEKRMLQ
+293 VRNEKRMLQ

-335 KSGRFRMNMLGKRVD
+335 KSGRFRMNLLGKRVD

-356 IVSGPTLKLHQVG
+356 IVSGPSLKLHQVG

-379 KPFVFSRLMTGGYA
+379 KPFVFARLMAGDYA

-404 NGEDI
+404 NGEEV
-409 VWEMLEKV
+409 VWEILEKV
-417 IYQHPVLLNRAPT
+417 IHEHPVLLNRQPT
-430 LHRLSLLAFEP
+430 LHRLSMLAFEP

-468 SVHVPISLEAQLE
+468 AVHVPISLEAQLE
-481 ARTLMLA
+481 ARTLMLS
-488 SNNVLSPANGDPMI
+488 SNNILSPANGEPMI

-510 GVYYISLINGEHD
+510 GVYYISLINGEHTD
-523 EKSPRFA
+523 KSPRFA
-530 NMDEVKL
+530 NMDEVKM

-548 PIIARINGKTE
+548 PIVARINGKIY
-559 KTTAGRMILGE
+559 KTTAGRMILGQ
-570 LLPKSENMPFSLVNK
+570 LLPKSDNMPFDLVNK
-585 VMPVS
+585 VMPVG
-590 EIKALLATTYER
+590 EIKSLLATTYER
-602 CGDKEMI
+602 CGDKATI
-609 LLADALKNTGF
+609 PLADALKDTGF

-634 IVIPEEKKA
+634 IVIPEEKKT
-643 MIAASEKT
+643 IIEETEKA
-651 AEEIEDQYQ
+651 AEEINEQYQ
-660 NGLLSKGERYNK
+660 NGLLSGGEKHNK
-672 LVDLWQTTTDKLGDM
+672 LIDLWQNTTDKIGDL
-687 AYAALGKSSGDQWNS
+687 AYAALGKTTGDNWNS
-702 VYMMALS
+702 VLMMALS

-720 LAGMRGMMQKPD
+720 VAGMRGMMQKPD

-749 MSEYFTSTHGARKGM
+749 MAEYFTSTHGARKGM

-794 CGTSECIEAKPVY
+794 CGTTEYITAKPVY
-807 NGSKIEVPLGDV
+807 QGSTLSVPLGDV
-819 VLGRTAAEDI
+819 VLGRTAAHDI
-829 IDSKT
+829 VHPIT
-834 KEVIVPKGEL
+834 KEVIVPAGEL
-844 ITKAA
+844 VTKVAA
-849 SKRIN
+849 RKIN
-854 ASDLKS
+854 ESGLPSVD
-860 AKVRSVLTCCSDGLC
+860 VRSVLTCCSDGLC
-875 AKCYGMDLSRN
+875 AKCYGMDLSRQ
-886 ALVHVGEAVGV
+886 ALVHVGESVGV

-918 GVATAAESS
+918 GVASGGAESHY
-927 FIEVAVPKDEKA
+927 IEVPVAGTIK
-939 FIELQDVETAVNSNG
+939 LNGVNTIKNSAGRIVVLSRNG
-954 RFVVMSRK
+954 
-962 GHVVVKDGNRSELSK
+962 ELSVVDDK
-977 TALPY
+977 GAKLFTTKLPY
-982 GALLV
+982 AAMMIVNDGDKVEKGAKV
-987 GKFAKSTDAF
+987 
-997 VVEASDKDQ
+997 
-1006 SIKIAEW
+1006 AEW
-1013 DASATAIIAETD
+1013 DPYANTIIAEKD
-1025 GQVVYNDLIENVSFQ
+1025 GIVQFQDLIENVSYQ
-1040 DEADAQTSIVSRKVI
+1040 EEVDSTTGIVSRKVI
-1055 SWTGNTNKNLKPSIK
+1055 NWKANTKKALNPAIT
-1070 LVDNKGDV
+1070 LVDDKGQV
-1078 ISLGGKKV
+1078 ISLGGKKI
-1086 AEYLLPTHSVLGAKI
+1086 AEYLLPMYSILNVSNGATVAA
-1101 IDKENIKRGDVIA
+1101 GDVLA
-1114 RIPVQAKGAGD
+1114 RIPVQTKRTGD

-1144 PALLSEIAGT
+1144 PALLAE
-1154 VELKEIKNKMVI
+1154 
-1166 TVESDPMQTIKD
+1166 
-1178 IDTEKRKV
+1178 
-1186 VVNDGAMVVKG
+1186 
-1197 DVLVDKTD
+1197 
-1205 DQDAIRANQDGK
+1205 
-1217 VYVYETT
+1217 
-1224 SIVDGQKQT
+1224 VDG
-1233 RTTIDI
+1233 TIELEDAKSKI
-1239 CDYVEYPVA
+1239 IIRIMPDDGTAPVEYAVP
-1248 KGAKLLVRTGD
+1248 KGTNLLVRSGD
-1259 IVAKAEKLV
+1259 VVRKADKLV

-1279 ILGQKALST
+1279 ILGQKALAT

-1300 QGVTINDKHIEILIR
+1300 QGVSINDKHIEILIR

-1323 TDPGD
+1323 TNPGD
-1328 TSFLMG
+1328 TGFLMG

-1353 NRPAKRS
+1353 GKPAEAS
-1360 EVLVGLTRASLTSR
+1360 QVLVGLTRASLTSR

-1396 STDKL
+1396 ATDKL

-1415 IGTGAYVRRVRE
+1415 VGTGAYVRRVRE
-1427 IAREEEKAEK
+1427 IAKEEEKAEK

-1442 NGQQQLM
+1442 SSQQQLL
-1449 DL
+1449 DI

>member
-1 MSNVLQKIFGQIETK
+1 MTNMLQKIFGQIETK

-42 PETINYHSMKPEQEG
+42 PETINYHSMKPEPEG
-57 LFCQQIFGPAK
+57 LFCQQIFGPIK
-68 DYECACGKYKRIKYR
+68 DYECACGKYKRIKFR
-83 GLICEKCGVEVGSS
+83 GVVCERCGVEVGSS
-97 SVRRERMGHIKLA
+97 TVRRERMGHIKLA

-153 NLKQYDVIS
+153 SLKQYDVIS
-162 EDDYQAAIEE
+162 EDEYQKAVEE

-184 EGVRE
+184 EGVRS
-189 IIAGM
+189 IIANL
-194 DMGDERTRLREELA
+194 DMGDERTRLRAELA
-208 ETKSETKR
+208 ETKSDAKR
-216 RSLIKQ
+216 KGLIKQ
-222 LKLVEAFLD
+222 LKLVEAFLE
-231 SKTEPAWMLPDVI
+231 SKTEPAWMLPDII
-244 PVIPPEMRPLV
+244 PVIPPDMRPLV

-275 IRNNRLKKFMEM
+275 IRNNRLKRFMEM
-287 HAPDII
+287 HAPEII
-293 IRNEKRMLQ
+293 VRNEKRMLQ

-356 IVSGPTLKLHQVG
+356 IVSGPSLKLHQVG
-369 LPKTMALELF
+369 LPKAMALELF
-379 KPFVFSRLMTGGYA
+379 KPFVYSRLMAGGYA

-409 VWEMLEKV
+409 VWEILEDV
-417 IYQHPVLLNRAPT
+417 IHEHPVLLNRQPT
-430 LHRLSLLAFEP
+430 LHRLSMLAFEP

-468 SVHVPISLEAQLE
+468 AVHVPISLEAQLE
-481 ARTLMLA
+481 ARTLMLS
-488 SNNVLSPANGDPMI
+488 SNNVLSPANGEPMI

-510 GVYYISLINGEHD
+510 GVYYISLINGEHTD
-523 EKSPRFA
+523 KSPRFA
-530 NMDEVKL
+530 NMDEVKM

-548 PIIARINGKTE
+548 PIVARINGKIY

-570 LLPKSENMPFSLVNK
+570 LLPKSENMPFDLVNK
-585 VMPVS
+585 VMPVG

-602 CGDKEMI
+602 CGDKAMI
-609 LLADALKNTGF
+609 LLADALKDTGF

-634 IVIPEEKKA
+634 IVIPEEKKQI
-643 MIAASEKT
+643 IAETEKA
-651 AEEIEDQYQ
+651 AEEIEQQYQ
-660 NGLLSKGERYNK
+660 NGLLSGGEKHNK
-672 LVDLWQTTTDKLGDM
+672 LIDLWQNTTDKIGDL
-687 AYAALGKSSGDQWNS
+687 AYAALGKTTGDHWNS
-702 VYMMALS
+702 VLMMALS

-720 LAGMRGMMQKPD
+720 VAGMRGMMQKPD

-749 MSEYFTSTHGARKGM
+749 MAEYFTSTHGARKGM

-794 CGTSECIEAKPVY
+794 CGTDEYITAKPVY
-807 NGSKIEVPLGDV
+807 QGSTLAVPLGDV
-819 VLGRTAAEDI
+819 VLGRTAAHDI
-829 IDSKT
+829 VHPIT
-834 KEVIVPKGEL
+834 KEVIVPAGEL
-844 ITKAA
+844 VTKAA
-849 SKRIN
+849 ARKIN
-854 ASDLKS
+854 ESGLPSVD
-860 AKVRSVLTCCSDGLC
+860 VRSVLTCHSDGLC
-875 AKCYGMDLSRN
+875 AKCYGMDLSRQ

-918 GVATAAESS
+918 GVASGGAESHY
-927 FIEVAVPKDEKA
+927 IEVPVAGTVK
-939 FIELQDVETAVNSNG
+939 LSGVNTIKNSAG
-954 RFVVMSRK
+954 R
-962 GHVVVKDGNRSELSK
+962 VVVLSRNGELTVVDAK
-977 TALPY
+977 GEKLFTTKLPY
-982 GALLV
+982 ASMMIVNDGDTVEKGAKV
-987 GKFAKSTDAF
+987 
-997 VVEASDKDQ
+997 
-1006 SIKIAEW
+1006 AEW
-1013 DASATAIIAETD
+1013 DPYSNTIIAEKD
-1025 GQVVYNDLIENVSFQ
+1025 GIVQFQDLIENISYQEEVDS
-1040 DEADAQTSIVSRKVI
+1040 TTGITSRKVI
-1055 SWTGNTNKNLKPSIK
+1055 NWKTNTKKALNPAIT
-1070 LVDNKGDV
+1070 LVDEHGQV
-1078 ISLGGKKV
+1078 ISLGGKKI
-1086 AEYLLPTHSVLGAKI
+1086 AEYLLPMYSILNVANGATVAA
-1101 IDKENIKRGDVIA
+1101 GDILA
-1114 RIPVQAKGAGD
+1114 RIPVQTKRTGD

-1144 PALLSEIAGT
+1144 PALLAE
-1154 VELKEIKNKMVI
+1154 
-1166 TVESDPMQTIKD
+1166 
-1178 IDTEKRKV
+1178 
-1186 VVNDGAMVVKG
+1186 
-1197 DVLVDKTD
+1197 
-1205 DQDAIRANQDGK
+1205 
-1217 VYVYETT
+1217 
-1224 SIVDGQKQT
+1224 VDG
-1233 RTTIDI
+1233 TIELEDAKSKI
-1239 CDYVEYPVA
+1239 IVRIVPDDGTAPVEYAVP
-1248 KGAKLLVRTGD
+1248 KGTNLLVRSGD
-1259 IVAKAEKLV
+1259 VVKKADKLI

-1279 ILGQKALST
+1279 ILGQKALAT

-1300 QGVTINDKHIEILIR
+1300 QGVSINDKHIEILIR

-1328 TSFLMG
+1328 TGFLMG
-1334 QVVDRV
+1334 AVVDRV
-1340 DFEEENARVIRDG
+1340 DFDEENARVTHDG
-1353 NRPAKRS
+1353 GRPATAS
-1360 EVLVGLTRASLTSR
+1360 QVLVGLTRASLTSR

-1415 IGTGAYVRRVRE
+1415 VGTGAYVRRVRE

-1442 NGQQQLM
+1442 NAQQQLL
-1449 DL
+1449 DI

>member
-1 MSNVLQKIFGQIETK
+1 
-16 EQFDALRI
+16 
-24 TIASPEEIL
+24 
-33 SWSHGEVKK
+33 
-42 PETINYHSMKPEQEG
+42 MKPEPEG
-57 LFCQQIFGPAK
+57 LFCQQIFGPIK
-68 DYECACGKYKRIKYR
+68 DYECACGKYKRIKFR
-83 GLICEKCGVEVGSS
+83 GVVCERCGVEVGSS
-97 SVRRERMGHIKLA
+97 TVRRERMGHIKLA

-153 NLKQYDVIS
+153 SLKQYDVIS
-162 EDDYQAAIEE
+162 EDEYQKAVEE

-184 EGVRE
+184 EGVRS
-189 IIAGM
+189 IIANL
-194 DMGDERTRLREELA
+194 DMGDERTRLRAELA
-208 ETKSETKR
+208 ETKSDAKR
-216 RSLIKQ
+216 KGLIKQ
-222 LKLVEAFLD
+222 LKLVEAFLE
-231 SKTEPAWMLPDVI
+231 SKTEPAWMLPDII
-244 PVIPPEMRPLV
+244 PVIPPDMRPLV

-275 IRNNRLKKFMEM
+275 IRNNRLKRFMEM
-287 HAPDII
+287 HAPEII
-293 IRNEKRMLQ
+293 VRNEKRMLQ

-356 IVSGPTLKLHQVG
+356 IVSGPSLKLHQVG
-369 LPKTMALELF
+369 LPKAMALELF
-379 KPFVFSRLMTGGYA
+379 KPFVYSRLMAGGYA

-409 VWEMLEKV
+409 VWEILEDV
-417 IYQHPVLLNRAPT
+417 IHEHPVLLNRQPT
-430 LHRLSLLAFEP
+430 LHRLSMLAFEP

-468 SVHVPISLEAQLE
+468 AVHVPISLEAQLE
-481 ARTLMLA
+481 ARTLMLS
-488 SNNVLSPANGDPMI
+488 SNNVLSPANGEPMI

-510 GVYYISLINGEHD
+510 GVYYISLINGEHTD
-523 EKSPRFA
+523 KSPRFA
-530 NMDEVKL
+530 NMDEVKM

-548 PIIARINGKTE
+548 PIVARINGKIY

-570 LLPKSENMPFSLVNK
+570 LLPKSENMPFDLVNK
-585 VMPVS
+585 VMPVG

-602 CGDKEMI
+602 CGDKAMI
-609 LLADALKNTGF
+609 LLADALKDTGF

-634 IVIPEEKKA
+634 IVIPEEKKQI
-643 MIAASEKT
+643 IAETEKA
-651 AEEIEDQYQ
+651 AEEIEQQYQ
-660 NGLLSKGERYNK
+660 NGLLSGGEKHNK
-672 LVDLWQTTTDKLGDM
+672 LIDLWQNTTDKIGDL
-687 AYAALGKSSGDQWNS
+687 AYAALGKTTGDHWNS
-702 VYMMALS
+702 VLMMALS

-720 LAGMRGMMQKPD
+720 VAGMRGMMQKPD

-749 MSEYFTSTHGARKGM
+749 MAEYFTSTHGARKGM

-794 CGTSECIEAKPVY
+794 CGTDEYITAKPVY
-807 NGSKIEVPLGDV
+807 QGSTLAVPLGDV
-819 VLGRTAAEDI
+819 VLGRTAAHDI
-829 IDSKT
+829 VHPIT
-834 KEVIVPKGEL
+834 KEVIVPAGEL
-844 ITKAA
+844 VTKAA
-849 SKRIN
+849 ARKIN
-854 ASDLKS
+854 ESGLPSVD
-860 AKVRSVLTCCSDGLC
+860 VRSVLTCHSDGLC
-875 AKCYGMDLSRN
+875 AKCYGMDLSRQ

-918 GVATAAESS
+918 GVASGGAESHY
-927 FIEVAVPKDEKA
+927 IEVPVAGTVK
-939 FIELQDVETAVNSNG
+939 LSGVNTIKNSAG
-954 RFVVMSRK
+954 R
-962 GHVVVKDGNRSELSK
+962 VVVLSRNGELAVVDAK
-977 TALPY
+977 GEKLFTTKLPY
-982 GALLV
+982 ASMMIVNDGDTVKKGAKV
-987 GKFAKSTDAF
+987 
-997 VVEASDKDQ
+997 
-1006 SIKIAEW
+1006 AEW
-1013 DASATAIIAETD
+1013 DPYSNTIIAEKD
-1025 GQVVYNDLIENVSFQ
+1025 GIVQFQDLIENISYQEEVDS
-1040 DEADAQTSIVSRKVI
+1040 TTGITSRKVI
-1055 SWTGNTNKNLKPSIK
+1055 NWKANTKKALNPAIT
-1070 LVDNKGDV
+1070 LVDEHGQV
-1078 ISLGGKKV
+1078 ISLGGKKI
-1086 AEYLLPTHSVLGAKI
+1086 AEYLLPMYSILNVANGATVAA
-1101 IDKENIKRGDVIA
+1101 GDILA
-1114 RIPVQAKGAGD
+1114 RIPVQTKRTGD

-1144 PALLSEIAGT
+1144 PALLAE
-1154 VELKEIKNKMVI
+1154 
-1166 TVESDPMQTIKD
+1166 
-1178 IDTEKRKV
+1178 
-1186 VVNDGAMVVKG
+1186 
-1197 DVLVDKTD
+1197 
-1205 DQDAIRANQDGK
+1205 
-1217 VYVYETT
+1217 
-1224 SIVDGQKQT
+1224 VDG
-1233 RTTIDI
+1233 TIELEDAKSKI
-1239 CDYVEYPVA
+1239 IVRIVPDDGTAPVEYAVP
-1248 KGAKLLVRTGD
+1248 KGTNLLVRSGD
-1259 IVAKAEKLV
+1259 VVKKADKLI

-1279 ILGQKALST
+1279 ILGQKALAT

-1300 QGVTINDKHIEILIR
+1300 QGVSINDKHIEILIR

-1328 TSFLMG
+1328 TGFLMG
-1334 QVVDRV
+1334 AVVDRV
-1340 DFEEENARVIRDG
+1340 DFDEENARVTHDG
-1353 NRPAKRS
+1353 GRPATAS
-1360 EVLVGLTRASLTSR
+1360 QVLVGLTRASLTSR

-1415 IGTGAYVRRVRE
+1415 VGTGAYVRRVRE

-1442 NGQQQLM
+1442 NAQQQLL
-1449 DL
+1449 DI

>member
-1 MSNVLQKIFGQIETK
+1 MTNMLQKIFGQIETK

-42 PETINYHSMKPEQEG
+42 PETINYHSLKPEPEG
-57 LFCQQIFGPAK
+57 LFCQQIFGPVK
-68 DYECACGKYKRIKYR
+68 DYECACGKYKRIKFR
-83 GLICEKCGVEVGSS
+83 GVVCERCGVEVGSS
-97 SVRRERMGHIKLA
+97 TVRRERMGHIKLA

-162 EDDYQAAIEE
+162 EDEYQNAVEE
-172 FGADAFRVGIGA
+172 FGADAFHVGIGA
-184 EGVRE
+184 EGIRS
-189 IIAGM
+189 IIANL
-194 DMGDERTRLREELA
+194 DMGDERTRLRAEIS
-208 ETKSETKR
+208 ETKSDAKR
-216 RSLIKQ
+216 KALIKQ

-231 SKTEPAWMLPDVI
+231 SKTEPAWMLPDII
-244 PVIPPEMRPLV
+244 PVIPPDMRPLV

-275 IRNNRLKKFMEM
+275 IRNNRLKRFIEM
-287 HAPDII
+287 HAPEII
-293 IRNEKRMLQ
+293 VRNEKRMLQ

-327 SLSDSLRG
+327 SLSDSLSG
-335 KSGRFRMNMLGKRVD
+335 KSGRFRMNLLGKRVD

-356 IVSGPTLKLHQVG
+356 IVSGPSLKLHQVG

-379 KPFVFSRLMTGGYA
+379 KPFVYARLLAGDYA

-409 VWEMLEKV
+409 VWEILEKV
-417 IYQHPVLLNRAPT
+417 IYQHPVLLNRAPS

-481 ARTLMLA
+481 ARTLMLS
-488 SNNVLSPANGDPMI
+488 SNNVLSPANGEPMI

-510 GVYYISLINGEHD
+510 GVYYISLINGEHT

-537 ALENKSITLHT
+537 ALENKTITLHT
-548 PIIARINGKTE
+548 PIIARINGKIY

-570 LLPKSENMPFSLVNK
+570 LLPKSDDMPFDLVNK
-585 VMPVS
+585 VMPVK

-602 CGDKEMI
+602 CGDKATI
-609 LLADALKNTGF
+609 LLADALKDTGF
-620 EQAARSGISIGYDD
+620 EQAARSGISIGFDD
-634 IVIPEEKKA
+634 IVIPEEKKDL
-643 MIAASEKT
+643 IAESEKA
-651 AEEIEDQYQ
+651 AEEIEEQYQ
-660 NGLLSKGERYNK
+660 NGLLSGGERHNK
-672 LVDLWQTTTDKLGDM
+672 LIDLWQKTTDKLGDL
-687 AYAALGKSSGDQWNS
+687 AYAALGKTTGDNWNS
-702 VYMMALS
+702 VLMMALS

-794 CGTSECIEAKPVY
+794 CGTTEYITAKPVY
-807 NGSKIEVPLGDV
+807 QGSTLSVALGDV
-819 VLGRTAAEDI
+819 VLGRTAAHDI
-829 IDSKT
+829 IHPIT
-834 KEVIVPKGEL
+834 KEVIVPAGEL
-844 ITKAA
+844 ITKTAA
-849 SKRIN
+849 KKIN
-854 ASDLKS
+854 ESGLPSVD
-860 AKVRSVLTCCSDGLC
+860 VRSVLTCCSDGLC

-918 GVATAAESS
+918 GVAAGGAESH
-927 FIEVAVPKDEKA
+927 FIEVPVSGTIKLTGVNTIKNSAGRIVVLSRNGELAVVDDKGEKL
-939 FIELQDVETAVNSNG
+939 FSSN
-954 RFVVMSRK
+954 
-962 GHVVVKDGNRSELSK
+962 
-977 TALPY
+977 LPY
-982 GALLV
+982 ASMLIVNDGDKVEKGAKV
-987 GKFAKSTDAF
+987 
-997 VVEASDKDQ
+997 
-1006 SIKIAEW
+1006 AEW
-1013 DASATAIIAETD
+1013 DPYSNTIIAEKD
-1025 GQVVYNDLIENVSFQ
+1025 GIVQFNDLIENVSYQ
-1040 DEADAQTSIVSRKVI
+1040 EEVDSMTGIVSRKVI
-1055 SWTGNTNKNLKPSIK
+1055 NWKTNTKKALNPAIT
-1070 LVDNKGDV
+1070 LVNEKGEIV
-1078 ISLGGKKV
+1078 SLGGKKI
-1086 AEYLLPTHSVLGAKI
+1086 AEYLLPMYSILNVANG
-1101 IDKENIKRGDVIA
+1101 DKVVAGDVLA
-1114 RIPVQAKGAGD
+1114 RIPVQSKRTSD

-1136 LEVRRPSN
+1136 LEVRRPAN
-1144 PALLSEIAGT
+1144 PALLAEIDGT
-1154 VELKEIKNKMVI
+1154 IELEDAKSKILVRI
-1166 TVESDPMQTIKD
+1166 VPD
-1178 IDTEKRKV
+1178 
-1186 VVNDGAMVVKG
+1186 DGTAP
-1197 DVLVDKTD
+1197 
-1205 DQDAIRANQDGK
+1205 
-1217 VYVYETT
+1217 
-1224 SIVDGQKQT
+1224 
-1233 RTTIDI
+1233 
-1239 CDYVEYPVA
+1239 VEYAVP
-1248 KGAKLLVRTGD
+1248 KGTNLLVRSGD
-1259 IVAKAEKLV
+1259 VVRKADKLV

-1279 ILGQKALST
+1279 ILGQKALAT

-1300 QGVTINDKHIEILIR
+1300 QGVVINDKHIEILIR

-1323 TDPGD
+1323 TNPGD
-1328 TSFLMG
+1328 TGLLME
-1334 QVVDRV
+1334 QDVDRV
-1340 DFEEENARVIRDG
+1340 DFEEENARVAHDG
-1353 NRPAKRS
+1353 GKPAVAS
-1360 EVLVGLTRASLTSR
+1360 QVLVGLTRASLTSR

-1396 STDKL
+1396 ATDKL

-1427 IAREEEKAEK
+1427 IAKEEEKAEK

-1442 NGQQQLM
+1442 NAHQQLL
-1449 DL
+1449 DI

>member
-1 MSNVLQKIFGQIETK
+1 MSNMLQKIFGQIETK

-33 SWSHGEVKK
+33 SWSNGEVKK
-42 PETINYHSMKPEQEG
+42 PETINYHSMKPEAEG
-57 LFCQQIFGPAK
+57 LFCQQIFGPVK

-83 GLICEKCGVEVGSS
+83 GVVCERCGVEVGPAA
-97 SVRRERMGHIKLA
+97 VRRERMGHIKLA

-135 LEQVISYDAYIV
+135 LEQVISYDAHIV

-162 EDDYQAAIEE
+162 EDEYQAAVEE
-172 FGADAFRVGIGA
+172 FGADAFHVGIGA

-189 IIAGM
+189 IIAGL
-194 DMGDERTRLREELA
+194 DMGDERTRLRAELA
-208 ETKSETKR
+208 DTKSEAKR
-216 RSLIKQ
+216 KALIKQ
-222 LKLVEAFLD
+222 LKLVEAFLE
-231 SKTEPAWMLPDVI
+231 SKTEPAWMMPDII
-244 PVIPPEMRPLV
+244 PVIPPDMRPLV

-275 IRNNRLKKFMEM
+275 IRNNRLKRFMEM

-335 KSGRFRMNMLGKRVD
+335 KSGRFRMNLLGKRVD

-379 KPFVFSRLMTGGYA
+379 KPFVYARLLAGDHA

-417 IYQHPVLLNRAPT
+417 IHEHPVLLNRAPT

-455 CKGFNADFDGDQM
+455 CSGFNADFDGDQM

-488 SNNVLSPANGDPMI
+488 SNNVLSPANGAPMI

-510 GVYYISLINGEHD
+510 GVYYISLINGEHT

-537 ALENKSITLHT
+537 ALENKTITLHT
-548 PIIARINGKTE
+548 PIVARINGKTY

-570 LLPKSENMPFSLVNK
+570 LLPKSDNMPFDLVNK
-585 VMPVS
+585 VMPRS
-590 EIKALLATTYER
+590 AIKSLLSTTYER
-602 CGDKEMI
+602 CGDKAMI
-609 LLADALKNTGF
+609 LLADALKDTGF

-634 IVIPEEKKA
+634 IVIPAEKQE
-643 MIAASEKT
+643 MIALSEKA
-651 AEEIEDQYQ
+651 AEEIEEQYQ
-660 NGLLSKGERYNK
+660 NGLLSGGERYNK
-672 LVDLWQTTTDKLGDM
+672 LVDLWQKTTDKLGDM
-687 AYAALGKSSGDQWNS
+687 AYAALGKSEGDNWNS
-702 VYMMALS
+702 IHMMALS
-709 GARGSKRQIQQ
+709 EARGSKRQIQQ

-794 CGTSECIEAKPVY
+794 CGTTEWIEAKPVY
-807 NGSKIEVPLGDV
+807 TGSTLSVPLGDV

-829 IDSKT
+829 KDPSNNNEI
-834 KEVIVPKGEL
+834 IVPMGGL

-849 SKRIN
+849 AKKIN
-854 ASDLKS
+854 ESGLPS
-860 AKVRSVLTCCSDGLC
+860 VRVRSVLTCCSDGLC

-918 GVATAAESS
+918 GIAAGGADSH
-927 FIEVAVPKDEKA
+927 FIEVPVAGRIKLVDVNTIKNSAGRIVVLSRNGKIAVVDDNGK
-939 FIELQDVETAVNSNG
+939 ELFSQN
-954 RFVVMSRK
+954 
-962 GHVVVKDGNRSELSK
+962 
-977 TALPY
+977 LPY
-982 GALLV
+982 ASMLIVNDGDSVEKGAKV
-987 GKFAKSTDAF
+987 
-997 VVEASDKDQ
+997 
-1006 SIKIAEW
+1006 AEW
-1013 DASATAIIAETD
+1013 DPYSSTIIAETD
-1025 GQVVYNDLIENVSFQ
+1025 GTVNFSDLIENVSFQ
-1040 DEADAQTSIVSRKVI
+1040 EEVDSMTGIVSRKVI
-1055 SWTGNTNKNLKPSIK
+1055 NWKTNTKKALKPAVT
-1070 LVDNKGDV
+1070 LVDAKGEV
-1078 ISLGGKKV
+1078 ISLGGKKI
-1086 AEYLLPTHSVLGAKI
+1086 AEYLLPVYSTLNVANGDTVRA
-1101 IDKENIKRGDVIA
+1101 GDVIA
-1114 RIPVQAKGAGD
+1114 RIPVQTKRAGD

-1136 LEVRRPSN
+1136 LEVRRPTN
-1144 PALLSEIAGT
+1144 PALLAEVDGT
-1154 VELKEIKNKMVI
+1154 VDLEDAKSKIIIRIEP
-1166 TVESDPMQTIKD
+1166 T
-1178 IDTEKRKV
+1178 
-1186 VVNDGAMVVKG
+1186 DGSAP
-1197 DVLVDKTD
+1197 
-1205 DQDAIRANQDGK
+1205 
-1217 VYVYETT
+1217 
-1224 SIVDGQKQT
+1224 
-1233 RTTIDI
+1233 
-1239 CDYVEYPVA
+1239 VEYVVP
-1248 KGAKLLVRTGD
+1248 KGTNLLVRTGD
-1259 IVAKAEKLV
+1259 TVKKAEKLV

-1279 ILGQKALST
+1279 ILGQKALAT
-1288 FMVEQIQQVYRL
+1288 FMVDQIQQVYRL

-1323 TDPGD
+1323 TNPGD
-1328 TSFLMG
+1328 TGFLMG

-1340 DFEEENARVIRDG
+1340 DFEEENARVARDNG
-1353 NRPAKRS
+1353 RLAEAS
-1360 EVLVGLTRASLTSR
+1360 QVLVGLTRASLTSR

-1427 IAREEEKAEK
+1427 IAREEQRAEK

-1442 NGQQQLM
+1442 NGQQQLL
-1449 DL
+1449 DI

>member
-1 MSNVLQKIFGQIETK
+1 MTNMLQKIFGQIETK

-42 PETINYHSMKPEQEG
+42 PETINYHSLKPEPEG
-57 LFCQQIFGPAK
+57 LFCQQIFGPVK
-68 DYECACGKYKRIKYR
+68 DYECACGKYKRIKFR
-83 GLICEKCGVEVGSS
+83 GVVCERCGVEVGSS
-97 SVRRERMGHIKLA
+97 TVRRERMGHIKLA

-153 NLKQYDVIS
+153 DLKQYDVIS
-162 EDDYQAAIEE
+162 EDDYQQAVEKY
-172 FGADAFRVGIGA
+172 GADAFHVGIGA
-184 EGVRE
+184 EGVRS
-189 IIAGM
+189 IIANL
-194 DMGDERTRLREELA
+194 DMGDERTRLRAELA
-208 ETKSETKR
+208 DTKSDAKR
-216 RSLIKQ
+216 KGLIKQ

-231 SKTEPAWMLPDVI
+231 SKTEPAWMLPDII
-244 PVIPPEMRPLV
+244 PVIPPDMRPLV

-275 IRNNRLKKFMEM
+275 IRNNRLKRFIDM
-287 HAPDII
+287 HAPEII
-293 IRNEKRMLQ
+293 VRNEKRMLQ

-356 IVSGPTLKLHQVG
+356 IVSGPSLKLHQVG

-379 KPFVFSRLMTGGYA
+379 KPFVYSRLLAGDYA
-393 NTLKTARKMVE
+393 NTLKAARKMVE
-404 NGEDI
+404 NGEDV
-409 VWEMLEKV
+409 VWEILEDV
-417 IYQHPVLLNRAPT
+417 IHQHPVLLNRQPS
-430 LHRLSLLAFEP
+430 LHRLSMLAFEP

-468 SVHVPISLEAQLE
+468 AVHVPISLEAQLE
-481 ARTLMLA
+481 ARTLMLS
-488 SNNVLSPANGDPMI
+488 SNNILSPANGEPMI

-510 GVYYISLINGEHD
+510 GVYYISLINGEHTD
-523 EKSPRFA
+523 KSPCFA
-530 NMDEVKL
+530 NMDEVKM
-537 ALENKSITLHT
+537 ALENHSITLHT
-548 PIIARINGKTE
+548 PIVARINGKIY

-570 LLPKSENMPFSLVNK
+570 LLPKSENMPFDLVNK
-585 VMPVS
+585 VMPVG

-602 CGDKEMI
+602 CGDKATI
-609 LLADALKNTGF
+609 LLADALKDTGF

-634 IVIPEEKKA
+634 IVIPDEKKE
-643 MIAASEKT
+643 IIEETEKS
-651 AEEIEDQYQ
+651 AEEIEQQYQ
-660 NGLLSKGERYNK
+660 NGLLSGGEKHNK
-672 LVDLWQTTTDKLGDM
+672 LIDLWQNTTDKIGDL
-687 AYAALGKSSGDQWNS
+687 AYTALEKTSGDNWNS
-702 VYMMALS
+702 VWMMAKS

-720 LAGMRGMMQKPD
+720 VAGMRGMMQKPD

-749 MSEYFTSTHGARKGM
+749 MAEYFTSTHGARKGM

-794 CGTSECIEAKPVY
+794 CGTTEYITAKPVY
-807 NGSKIEVPLGDV
+807 QGSTLSVPLGDV
-819 VLGRTAAEDI
+819 VLGRTAAHDI
-829 IDSKT
+829 VHPIT
-834 KEVIVPKGEL
+834 KEVIVPAGEL
-844 ITKAA
+844 VTKVAA
-849 SKRIN
+849 RKIN
-854 ASDLKS
+854 ESGLPSVD
-860 AKVRSVLTCCSDGLC
+860 VRSVLTCHSDGLC
-875 AKCYGMDLSRN
+875 AKCYGMDLSRQ

-918 GVATAAESS
+918 GVASGGAESH
-927 FIEVAVPKDEKA
+927 FIEVPVAGTIK
-939 FIELQDVETAVNSNG
+939 LSSVNTIKNSAG
-954 RFVVMSRK
+954 R
-962 GHVVVKDGNRSELSK
+962 VVVLSCNGELSVVDAK
-977 TALPY
+977 GETLFNTKLPY
-982 GALLV
+982 ASMLIVNDGDTVDKGAKV
-987 GKFAKSTDAF
+987 
-997 VVEASDKDQ
+997 
-1006 SIKIAEW
+1006 AEW
-1013 DASATAIIAETD
+1013 DPYSNTIIAEKD
-1025 GQVVYNDLIENVSFQ
+1025 GIVQFQDLVENVSYQ
-1040 DEADAQTSIVSRKVI
+1040 EEVDSTTGITSRKVI
-1055 SWTGNTNKNLKPSIK
+1055 NWKTNTKKALNPAIT
-1070 LVDNKGDV
+1070 LVDESGNI
-1078 ISLGGKKV
+1078 ISLGGKKI
-1086 AEYLLPTHSVLGAKI
+1086 AEYLLPVYSVLNVSNGATVSA
-1101 IDKENIKRGDVIA
+1101 GDILA
-1114 RIPVQAKGAGD
+1114 RIPVQTKRTGD

-1144 PALLSEIAGT
+1144 PALLAEIDGT
-1154 VELKEIKNKMVI
+1154 IELEDAKSKIIIRIVP
-1166 TVESDPMQTIKD
+1166 D
-1178 IDTEKRKV
+1178 
-1186 VVNDGAMVVKG
+1186 DGTAP
-1197 DVLVDKTD
+1197 
-1205 DQDAIRANQDGK
+1205 
-1217 VYVYETT
+1217 
-1224 SIVDGQKQT
+1224 
-1233 RTTIDI
+1233 
-1239 CDYVEYPVA
+1239 VEYAVP
-1248 KGAKLLVRTGD
+1248 KGTNLLVRSGD
-1259 IVAKAEKLV
+1259 IVKKADKLV

-1279 ILGQKALST
+1279 ILGQKALAT

-1300 QGVTINDKHIEILIR
+1300 QGVSINDKHIEILIR

-1323 TDPGD
+1323 TNPGD
-1328 TSFLMG
+1328 TGFLMG
-1334 QVVDRV
+1334 QVIDRV
-1340 DFEEENARVIRDG
+1340 DFEEENARVIHDG
-1353 NRPAKRS
+1353 GKPAEAS
-1360 EVLVGLTRASLTSR
+1360 QVLVGLTRASLTSR

-1396 STDKL
+1396 ATDKL

-1415 IGTGAYVRRVRE
+1415 VGTGAYVRRVRE
-1427 IAREEEKAEK
+1427 IAREEERAEK

-1442 NGQQQLM
+1442 NEKQQML
-1449 DL
+1449 DF

>member
-1 MSNVLQKIFGQIETK
+1 MTNMLQKIFGQIETK

-42 PETINYHSMKPEQEG
+42 PETINYHSLKPEPEG
-57 LFCQQIFGPAK
+57 LFCQQIFGPVK
-68 DYECACGKYKRIKYR
+68 DYECACGKYKRIKFR
-83 GLICEKCGVEVGSS
+83 GVVCERCGVEVGSS
-97 SVRRERMGHIKLA
+97 TVRRERMGHIKLA

-153 NLKQYDVIS
+153 SLKQYDVIS
-162 EDDYQAAIEE
+162 EDEYQKAVEE

-184 EGVRE
+184 EGVRS
-189 IIAGM
+189 IIANL
-194 DMGDERTRLREELA
+194 DMGDERTRLRAELA
-208 ETKSETKR
+208 ETKSDAKR
-216 RSLIKQ
+216 KGLIKQ

-231 SKTEPAWMLPDVI
+231 SKTDPAWMLPDVI
-244 PVIPPEMRPLV
+244 PVIPPDMRPLV

-275 IRNNRLKKFMEM
+275 IRNNRLKRFIEM
-287 HAPDII
+287 HAPEII
-293 IRNEKRMLQ
+293 VRNEKRMLQ

-356 IVSGPTLKLHQVG
+356 IVSGPSLKLHQVG

-379 KPFVFSRLMTGGYA
+379 KPFVYARLMAGDYA

-404 NGEDI
+404 NGEDV
-409 VWEMLEKV
+409 VWEILEKV
-417 IYQHPVLLNRAPT
+417 IHQHPVLLNRQPT
-430 LHRLSLLAFEP
+430 LHRLSMLAFEP

-468 SVHVPISLEAQLE
+468 AVHVPISLEAQLE
-481 ARTLMLA
+481 ARTLMLS
-488 SNNVLSPANGDPMI
+488 SNNILSPANGEPMI

-510 GVYYISLINGEHD
+510 GVYYISLINGEHTD
-523 EKSPRFA
+523 KSPRFA
-530 NMDEVKL
+530 NMDEVKM

-548 PIIARINGKTE
+548 PIVARINGKVY

-570 LLPKSENMPFSLVNK
+570 LLPKSENMPL
-585 VMPVS
+585 
-590 EIKALLATTYER
+590 YER
-602 CGDKEMI
+602 CGDKATI
-609 LLADALKNTGF
+609 LLADALKDTGF

-643 MIAASEKT
+643 IIDETEKA
-651 AEEIEDQYQ
+651 AEEINEQYQ
-660 NGLLSKGERYNK
+660 NGLLSGGEKHNK
-672 LVDLWQTTTDKLGDM
+672 LIDLWQNTTDKIGDL
-687 AYAALGKSSGDQWNS
+687 AYAALGKTTGDHWNS
-702 VYMMALS
+702 VLMMALS

-720 LAGMRGMMQKPD
+720 VAGMRGMMQKPD

-749 MSEYFTSTHGARKGM
+749 MAEYFTSTHGARKGM

-794 CGTSECIEAKPVY
+794 CGTTEYITAKPVY
-807 NGSKIEVPLGDV
+807 QGSTLSVPLGDV
-819 VLGRTAAEDI
+819 VLGRTAAHDI
-829 IDSKT
+829 VHPIT
-834 KEVIVPKGEL
+834 KEVIVPAGEL
-844 ITKAA
+844 VTKVAA
-849 SKRIN
+849 RKIN
-854 ASDLKS
+854 ESGLPSVD
-860 AKVRSVLTCCSDGLC
+860 VRSVLTCCSDGLC
-875 AKCYGMDLSRN
+875 AKCYGMDLSRQ

-918 GVATAAESS
+918 GVASGGAESHY
-927 FIEVAVPKDEKA
+927 IEVPVAGTIKLTGVNTIKNSAGRIVVLSRNGELAVVDDKSEKL
-939 FIELQDVETAVNSNG
+939 FTT
-954 RFVVMSRK
+954 K
-962 GHVVVKDGNRSELSK
+962 
-977 TALPY
+977 LPY
-982 GALLV
+982 AAMMIVSDGDKVEKGAKV
-987 GKFAKSTDAF
+987 
-997 VVEASDKDQ
+997 
-1006 SIKIAEW
+1006 AEW
-1013 DASATAIIAETD
+1013 DPYANTIIAEKD
-1025 GQVVYNDLIENVSFQ
+1025 GIVQFQDLIENVSYQ
-1040 DEADAQTSIVSRKVI
+1040 EEVDSTTGIVSRKVI
-1055 SWTGNTNKNLKPSIK
+1055 NWKANTKKALNPAIT
-1070 LVDNKGDV
+1070 LVDDKGQV
-1078 ISLGGKKV
+1078 ISLGGKKI
-1086 AEYLLPTHSVLGAKI
+1086 AEYLLPMYSILNVSNGATVSA
-1101 IDKENIKRGDVIA
+1101 GDVLA
-1114 RIPVQAKGAGD
+1114 RIPVQTKRTGD

-1136 LEVRRPSN
+1136 LEVRRPAN
-1144 PALLSEIAGT
+1144 PALLAE
-1154 VELKEIKNKMVI
+1154 
-1166 TVESDPMQTIKD
+1166 
-1178 IDTEKRKV
+1178 
-1186 VVNDGAMVVKG
+1186 
-1197 DVLVDKTD
+1197 
-1205 DQDAIRANQDGK
+1205 
-1217 VYVYETT
+1217 
-1224 SIVDGQKQT
+1224 VDG
-1233 RTTIDI
+1233 TIELEDAKSKI
-1239 CDYVEYPVA
+1239 IIRIMPDDGTAPVEYAVP
-1248 KGAKLLVRTGD
+1248 KGTNLLVRSGD
-1259 IVAKAEKLV
+1259 AVKKADKLV

-1279 ILGQKALST
+1279 ILGQKALAT

-1300 QGVTINDKHIEILIR
+1300 QGVSINDKHIEILIR

-1323 TDPGD
+1323 TNPGD
-1328 TSFLMG
+1328 TGFLMG

-1340 DFEEENARVIRDG
+1340 DFEEENARVVHDG
-1353 NRPAKRS
+1353 GKPAEAS
-1360 EVLVGLTRASLTSR
+1360 QVLVGLTRASLTSR

-1396 STDKL
+1396 ATDKL

-1415 IGTGAYVRRVRE
+1415 VGTGAYVRRVRE

-1437 LAREG
+1437 LARDG
-1442 NGQQQLM
+1442 NAQQQLL
-1449 DL
+1449 DI

>member
-1 MSNVLQKIFGQIETK
+1 
-16 EQFDALRI
+16 
-24 TIASPEEIL
+24 
-33 SWSHGEVKK
+33 
-42 PETINYHSMKPEQEG
+42 MKPEPEG
-57 LFCQQIFGPAK
+57 LFCQQIFGPIK
-68 DYECACGKYKRIKYR
+68 DYECACGKYKRIKFR
-83 GLICEKCGVEVGSS
+83 GVVCERCGVEVGSS
-97 SVRRERMGHIKLA
+97 TVRRERMGHIKLA

-153 NLKQYDVIS
+153 SLKQYDVIS
-162 EDDYQAAIEE
+162 EDEYQKAVEE

-184 EGVRE
+184 EGVRS
-189 IIAGM
+189 IIANL
-194 DMGDERTRLREELA
+194 DMGDERTRLRAELA
-208 ETKSETKR
+208 ETKSDAKR
-216 RSLIKQ
+216 KGLIKQ
-222 LKLVEAFLD
+222 LKLVEAFLE
-231 SKTEPAWMLPDVI
+231 SKTEPAWMLPDII
-244 PVIPPEMRPLV
+244 PVIPPDMRPLV

-275 IRNNRLKKFMEM
+275 IRNNRLKRFMEM
-287 HAPDII
+287 HAPEII
-293 IRNEKRMLQ
+293 VRNEKRMLQ

-356 IVSGPTLKLHQVG
+356 IVSGPSLKLHQVG
-369 LPKTMALELF
+369 LPKAMALELF
-379 KPFVFSRLMTGGYA
+379 KPFVYSRLMAGGYA

-409 VWEMLEKV
+409 VWEILEDV
-417 IYQHPVLLNRAPT
+417 IHEHPVLLNRQPT
-430 LHRLSLLAFEP
+430 LHRLSMLAFEP

-468 SVHVPISLEAQLE
+468 AVHVPISLEAQLE
-481 ARTLMLA
+481 ARTLMLS
-488 SNNVLSPANGDPMI
+488 SNNVLSPANGEPMI

-510 GVYYISLINGEHD
+510 GVYYISLINGEHTD
-523 EKSPRFA
+523 KSPRFA
-530 NMDEVKL
+530 NMDEVKM

-548 PIIARINGKTE
+548 PIVARINGKIY

-570 LLPKSENMPFSLVNK
+570 LLPKSENMPFDLVNK
-585 VMPVS
+585 VMPVG

-602 CGDKEMI
+602 CGDKAMI
-609 LLADALKNTGF
+609 LLADALKDTGF

-634 IVIPEEKKA
+634 IVIPEEKKQI
-643 MIAASEKT
+643 IAETEKA
-651 AEEIEDQYQ
+651 AEEIEQQYQ
-660 NGLLSKGERYNK
+660 NGLLSGGEKHNK
-672 LVDLWQTTTDKLGDM
+672 LIDLWQNTTDKIGDL
-687 AYAALGKSSGDQWNS
+687 AYAALGKTTGDHWNS
-702 VYMMALS
+702 VLMMALS

-720 LAGMRGMMQKPD
+720 VAGMRGMMQKPD

-749 MSEYFTSTHGARKGM
+749 MAEYFTSTHGARKGM

-794 CGTSECIEAKPVY
+794 CGTDEYITAKPVY
-807 NGSKIEVPLGDV
+807 QGSTLAVPLGDV
-819 VLGRTAAEDI
+819 VLGRTAAHDI
-829 IDSKT
+829 VHPIT
-834 KEVIVPKGEL
+834 KEVIVPAGEL
-844 ITKAA
+844 VTKAA
-849 SKRIN
+849 ARKIN
-854 ASDLKS
+854 ESGLPSVD
-860 AKVRSVLTCCSDGLC
+860 VRSVLTCHSDGLC
-875 AKCYGMDLSRN
+875 AKCYGMDLSRQ

-918 GVATAAESS
+918 GVASGGAESHY
-927 FIEVAVPKDEKA
+927 IEVPVAGTVK
-939 FIELQDVETAVNSNG
+939 LSGVNTIKNSAG
-954 RFVVMSRK
+954 R
-962 GHVVVKDGNRSELSK
+962 VVVLSRNGELTVVDAK
-977 TALPY
+977 GEKLFTTKLPY
-982 GALLV
+982 ASMMIVNDGDTVEKGAKV
-987 GKFAKSTDAF
+987 
-997 VVEASDKDQ
+997 
-1006 SIKIAEW
+1006 AEW
-1013 DASATAIIAETD
+1013 DPYSNTIIAEKD
-1025 GQVVYNDLIENVSFQ
+1025 GIVQFQDLIENISYQEEVDS
-1040 DEADAQTSIVSRKVI
+1040 TTGITSRKVI
-1055 SWTGNTNKNLKPSIK
+1055 NWKANTKKALNPAIT
-1070 LVDNKGDV
+1070 LVDEHGQV
-1078 ISLGGKKV
+1078 ISLGGKKI
-1086 AEYLLPTHSVLGAKI
+1086 AEYLLPMYSILNVANGATVAA
-1101 IDKENIKRGDVIA
+1101 GDILA
-1114 RIPVQAKGAGD
+1114 RIPVQTKRTGD

-1144 PALLSEIAGT
+1144 PALLAE
-1154 VELKEIKNKMVI
+1154 
-1166 TVESDPMQTIKD
+1166 
-1178 IDTEKRKV
+1178 
-1186 VVNDGAMVVKG
+1186 
-1197 DVLVDKTD
+1197 
-1205 DQDAIRANQDGK
+1205 
-1217 VYVYETT
+1217 
-1224 SIVDGQKQT
+1224 VDG
-1233 RTTIDI
+1233 TIELEDAKSKI
-1239 CDYVEYPVA
+1239 IVRIVPDDGTAPVEYAVP
-1248 KGAKLLVRTGD
+1248 KGTNLLVRSGD
-1259 IVAKAEKLV
+1259 VVKKADKLI

-1279 ILGQKALST
+1279 ILGQKALAT

-1300 QGVTINDKHIEILIR
+1300 QGVSINDKHIEILIR

-1328 TSFLMG
+1328 TGFLMG
-1334 QVVDRV
+1334 AVVDRV
-1340 DFEEENARVIRDG
+1340 DFDEENARVTHDG
-1353 NRPAKRS
+1353 GRPATAS
-1360 EVLVGLTRASLTSR
+1360 QVLVGLTRASLTSR

-1415 IGTGAYVRRVRE
+1415 VGTGAYVRRVRE

-1442 NGQQQLM
+1442 NAQQQLL
-1449 DL
+1449 DI

>member
-1 MSNVLQKIFGQIETK
+1 MTNMLQKIFGQIETK

-42 PETINYHSMKPEQEG
+42 PETINYHSMKPEPEG
-57 LFCQQIFGPAK
+57 LFCQQIFGPIK
-68 DYECACGKYKRIKYR
+68 DYECACGKYKRIKFR
-83 GLICEKCGVEVGSS
+83 GVVCERCGVEVGSS
-97 SVRRERMGHIKLA
+97 TVRRERMGHIKLA

-153 NLKQYDVIS
+153 SLKQYDVIS
-162 EDDYQAAIEE
+162 EDEYQKAIEE
-172 FGADAFRVGIGA
+172 FGADSFRVGIGA
-184 EGVRE
+184 EGVRS
-189 IIAGM
+189 IIANL
-194 DMGDERTRLREELA
+194 DMGDERTRLRAELA
-208 ETKSETKR
+208 ETKSDAKR
-216 RSLIKQ
+216 KGLIKQ
-222 LKLVEAFLD
+222 LKLVEAFLE
-231 SKTEPAWMLPDVI
+231 SKTEPAWMLPDII
-244 PVIPPEMRPLV
+244 PVIPPDMRPLV

-275 IRNNRLKKFMEM
+275 IRNNRLKRFIEM
-287 HAPDII
+287 HAPEII
-293 IRNEKRMLQ
+293 VRNEKRMLQ

-335 KSGRFRMNMLGKRVD
+335 KSGRFRMNLLGKRVD

-356 IVSGPTLKLHQVG
+356 IVSGPSLKLHQVG
-369 LPKTMALELF
+369 LPKAMALELF
-379 KPFVFSRLMTGGYA
+379 KPFVYSRLMTGGYA

-404 NGEDI
+404 NGEDV
-409 VWEMLEKV
+409 VWEILEDV
-417 IYQHPVLLNRAPT
+417 IHQHPVLLNRQPT
-430 LHRLSLLAFEP
+430 LHRLSMLAFEP

-468 SVHVPISLEAQLE
+468 AVHVPISLEAQLE
-481 ARTLMLA
+481 ARTLMLS
-488 SNNVLSPANGDPMI
+488 SNNVLSPANGEPMI

-510 GVYYISLINGEHD
+510 GVYYISLINGEHTD
-523 EKSPRFA
+523 KSPRFA
-530 NMDEVKL
+530 NMDEVKM

-548 PIIARINGKTE
+548 PIVARINGKIY

-570 LLPKSENMPFSLVNK
+570 LLPRSDNMPFDLVNK
-585 VMPVS
+585 VMPVG

-602 CGDKEMI
+602 CGDKAMI
-609 LLADALKNTGF
+609 LLADALKDTGF

-634 IVIPEEKKA
+634 IVIPSEKKQ
-643 MIAASEKT
+643 IIEETEKA
-651 AEEIEDQYQ
+651 AEEIEQQYQ
-660 NGLLSKGERYNK
+660 NGLLSGGEKHNK
-672 LVDLWQTTTDKLGDM
+672 LIDLWQNTTDKIGDL
-687 AYAALGKSSGDQWNS
+687 AYAALEKNTGDKWNS
-702 VYMMALS
+702 VWMMAKS

-720 LAGMRGMMQKPD
+720 VAGMRGMMQKPD

-749 MSEYFTSTHGARKGM
+749 MAEYFTSTHGARKGM

-777 TRRLVELAQNTV
+777 TRRLVELSQNTV

-794 CGTSECIEAKPVY
+794 CGTDEYITAKPVY
-807 NGSKIEVPLGDV
+807 QGSTLSVPLGDV
-819 VLGRTAAEDI
+819 VLGRTAAHDI
-829 IDSKT
+829 VHPIT
-834 KEVIVPKGEL
+834 KEVIVPAGEL
-844 ITKAA
+844 VTKAA
-849 SKRIN
+849 ARKIN
-854 ASDLKS
+854 ESGLPSVD
-860 AKVRSVLTCCSDGLC
+860 VRSVLTCHSDGLC
-875 AKCYGMDLSRN
+875 AKCYGMDLSRQ

-918 GVATAAESS
+918 GVASGGAESHY
-927 FIEVAVPKDEKA
+927 IEVPVSGTVK
-939 FIELQDVETAVNSNG
+939 LSGVNTIKNSAG
-954 RFVVMSRK
+954 R
-962 GHVVVKDGNRSELSK
+962 VVVLSRNGELSIVDAK
-977 TALPY
+977 GENLYTTKLPY
-982 GALLV
+982 ASMLIVNDGDTVEKGAKV
-987 GKFAKSTDAF
+987 
-997 VVEASDKDQ
+997 
-1006 SIKIAEW
+1006 AEW
-1013 DASATAIIAETD
+1013 DPYSNTIIAEKD
-1025 GQVVYNDLIENVSFQ
+1025 GIVQFQDLIENVSYQ
-1040 DEADAQTSIVSRKVI
+1040 EEVDSTTGITSRKVI
-1055 SWTGNTNKNLKPSIK
+1055 NWKANTKKALNPAITLI
-1070 LVDNKGDV
+1070 DEKGQV

-1086 AEYLLPTHSVLGAKI
+1086 AEYLLPMYSILNVANGATVSA
-1101 IDKENIKRGDVIA
+1101 GDVLA
-1114 RIPVQAKGAGD
+1114 RIPVQTKRTGD

-1144 PALLSEIAGT
+1144 PALLAEIDGT
-1154 VELKEIKNKMVI
+1154 IELEDAKSKIIVRIMP
-1166 TVESDPMQTIKD
+1166 D
-1178 IDTEKRKV
+1178 
-1186 VVNDGAMVVKG
+1186 DGTAP
-1197 DVLVDKTD
+1197 
-1205 DQDAIRANQDGK
+1205 
-1217 VYVYETT
+1217 
-1224 SIVDGQKQT
+1224 
-1233 RTTIDI
+1233 
-1239 CDYVEYPVA
+1239 VEYAVP
-1248 KGAKLLVRTGD
+1248 KGTNLLVRSGD
-1259 IVAKAEKLV
+1259 IVRKADKLV

-1279 ILGQKALST
+1279 ILGRKALAT

-1300 QGVTINDKHIEILIR
+1300 QGVSINDKHIEILIR

-1323 TDPGD
+1323 TNPGD
-1328 TSFLMG
+1328 TGFLMG
-1334 QVVDRV
+1334 AVVDRV
-1340 DFEEENARVIRDG
+1340 DFEEENARVVHDG
-1353 NRPAKRS
+1353 GRPAEAS
-1360 EVLVGLTRASLTSR
+1360 QVLVGLTRASLTSR

-1396 STDKL
+1396 ATDKL

-1415 IGTGAYVRRVRE
+1415 VGTGAYVRRVRE
-1427 IAREEEKAEK
+1427 IAKEEEKAEK

-1442 NGQQQLM
+1442 NAQQQLL
-1449 DL
+1449 DI

>member
-1 MSNVLQKIFGQIETK
+1 MTNMLQKIFGQIETK

-42 PETINYHSMKPEQEG
+42 PETINYHSLKPEPDG
-57 LFCQQIFGPAK
+57 LFCQQIFGPIK

-83 GLICEKCGVEVGSS
+83 GVICDRCGVEVGSS

-162 EDDYQAAIEE
+162 EDEYQKAVEE
-172 FGADAFRVGIGA
+172 FGADAFHVGIGA
-184 EGVRE
+184 EGVRN
-189 IIAGM
+189 IIANL
-194 DMGDERTRLREELA
+194 DMSDERTRLRAELA
-208 ETKSETKR
+208 ETKSEAKR
-216 RSLIKQ
+216 KGLIKQ

-231 SKTEPAWMLPDVI
+231 SKTDPAWMLPDII
-244 PVIPPEMRPLV
+244 PVIPPDMRPLV

-275 IRNNRLKKFMEM
+275 IRNNRLKRFIEM

-293 IRNEKRMLQ
+293 VRNEKRMLQ

-335 KSGRFRMNMLGKRVD
+335 KSGRFRMNLLGKRVD

-356 IVSGPTLKLHQVG
+356 IVSGPSLKLHQVG
-369 LPKTMALELF
+369 LPKSMALELF
-379 KPFVFSRLMTGGYA
+379 KPFVFARLLAGDYA

-404 NGEDI
+404 NGEDV
-409 VWEMLEKV
+409 VWEILEKV
-417 IYQHPVLLNRAPT
+417 IHEHPVLLNRAPS
-430 LHRLSLLAFEP
+430 LHRLSMLAFEP

-481 ARTLMLA
+481 ARTLMLS
-488 SNNVLSPANGDPMI
+488 SNNVLSPANGEPMI
-502 VPSQDMVL
+502 VPTQDMVL
-510 GVYYISLINGEHD
+510 GVYYISLINGEHT

-530 NMDEVKL
+530 NMDEVQL
-537 ALENKSITLHT
+537 ALENKTITLHT
-548 PIIARINGKTE
+548 PIIARINGKTY

-570 LLPKSENMPFSLVNK
+570 LLPKSDNMPFDLVNK
-585 VMPVS
+585 VMPVK
-590 EIKALLATTYER
+590 EIKSLLATTYER
-602 CGDKEMI
+602 CGDKAMI

-620 EQAARSGISIGYDD
+620 EQAARSGISIGFDD
-634 IVIPEEKKA
+634 VVIPEEKKDL
-643 MIAASEKT
+643 IAESEKA

-660 NGLLSKGERYNK
+660 NGLLSAGERHNK
-672 LVDLWQTTTDKLGDM
+672 LIDLWQKTTDKLGDL
-687 AYAALGKSSGDQWNS
+687 AYAALGKTTGDNWNS
-702 VYMMALS
+702 VLMMALS
-709 GARGSKRQIQQ
+709 GARGSKSQIKQ

-749 MSEYFTSTHGARKGM
+749 MAEYFTSTHGARKGM

-770 TADAGYL
+770 TAEAGYL
-777 TRRLVELAQNTV
+777 TRRMVELAHNTA
-789 ITEHD
+789 ITEID
-794 CGTSECIEAKPVY
+794 CGTKDFITAKPVY
-807 NGSKIEVPLGDV
+807 QGSTLSVALGDV
-819 VLGRTAAEDI
+819 VLGRTAAHDI
-829 IDSKT
+829 IHPIT
-834 KEVIVPKGEL
+834 KEVIVKAGDL

-849 SKRIN
+849 AKKIN
-854 ASDLKS
+854 ESGLPTVD
-860 AKVRSVLTCCSDGLC
+860 VRSVLTCCSDGLC

-886 ALVHVGEAVGV
+886 ALVHVGEAVGLL
-897 IAGQSIGEPG
+897 AGQSIGEPG

-918 GVATAAESS
+918 GVAEGGAESH
-927 FIEVAVPKDEKA
+927 FIEVP
-939 FIELQDVETAVNSNG
+939 VEGTVKFSGVNTIKNSAGRIVVLSRNAEVSIVNDKNETLFTSN
-954 RFVVMSRK
+954 
-962 GHVVVKDGNRSELSK
+962 
-977 TALPY
+977 LPY
-982 GALLV
+982 ASMLIVNEGEKVEKGA
-987 GKFAKSTDAF
+987 
-997 VVEASDKDQ
+997 
-1006 SIKIAEW
+1006 KIAEW
-1013 DASATAIIAETD
+1013 DPYSNTIIAEKD
-1025 GQVVYNDLIENVSFQ
+1025 GIVQFNDLIENISYQEEVDS
-1040 DEADAQTSIVSRKVI
+1040 TTGIVSRKVI
-1055 SWTGNTNKNLKPSIK
+1055 NWRANTKKALNPSIT
-1070 LVDNKGDV
+1070 LVNEKGEV
-1078 ISLGGKKV
+1078 ISLGGKKI
-1086 AEYLLPTHSVLGAKI
+1086 AEYMLPMYSILNVSDGAKVSA
-1101 IDKENIKRGDVIA
+1101 GDVLA
-1114 RIPVQAKGAGD
+1114 RIPVQSKRTSD

-1144 PALLSEIAGT
+1144 PALLAEIDGT
-1154 VELKEIKNKMVI
+1154 IELEDAKSKVI
-1166 TVESDPMQTIKD
+1166 IRIVPDDGTAPFEY
-1178 IDTEKRKV
+1178 V
-1186 VVNDGAMVVKG
+1186 VPKG
-1197 DVLVDKTD
+1197 T
-1205 DQDAIRANQDGK
+1205 N
-1217 VYVYETT
+1217 
-1224 SIVDGQKQT
+1224 
-1233 RTTIDI
+1233 
-1239 CDYVEYPVA
+1239 
-1248 KGAKLLVRTGD
+1248 LLVRSGD
-1259 IVAKAEKLV
+1259 VVKKAEKLV
-1268 DGDPVPQDILR
+1268 DGEPVPQDILR
-1279 ILGQKALST
+1279 ILGQKALAT

-1300 QGVTINDKHIEILIR
+1300 QGVAINDKHIEILIR

-1323 TDPGD
+1323 TNPGD
-1328 TSFLMG
+1328 TTFLTG
-1334 QVVDRV
+1334 GIVDRV
-1340 DFEEENARVIRDG
+1340 EFEEENARVVRDG
-1353 NRPAKRS
+1353 GRPAEAS
-1360 EVLVGLTRASLTSR
+1360 QVLVGLTRASLTSS

-1380 SFQQTTKVL
+1380 AFQQTTKVL

-1401 VGINENLIVGRLIP
+1401 TGINENLIVGRLIP
-1415 IGTGAYVRRVRE
+1415 IGTGAYVHRVRE
-1427 IAREEEKAEK
+1427 IAKEEEKAEK

-1442 NGQQQLM
+1442 GNQQQLL

>member
-1 MSNVLQKIFGQIETK
+1 MSNMLQKIFGQIETK

-42 PETINYHSMKPEQEG
+42 PETINYHSMKPEAEG
-57 LFCQQIFGPAK
+57 LFCQQIFGPVK
-68 DYECACGKYKRIKYR
+68 DYECACGKYKRIKFR
-83 GLICEKCGVEVGSS
+83 GVVCERCGVEVGSA

-147 IEPGLT
+147 IESGLT

-162 EDDYQAAIEE
+162 EDEYQAAVEE
-172 FGADAFRVGIGA
+172 FGADAFHVGIGA
-184 EGVRE
+184 EGVRS
-189 IIAGM
+189 IIANL
-194 DMGDERTRLREELA
+194 DMGDERTRLRAELS
-208 ETKSETKR
+208 ETKSEAKR
-216 RSLIKQ
+216 KALIKQ

-231 SKTEPAWMLPDVI
+231 SKTDPAWMMPDII
-244 PVIPPEMRPLV
+244 PVIPPDMRPLV

-275 IRNNRLKKFMEM
+275 IRNNRLKRFMEM

-379 KPFVFSRLMTGGYA
+379 KPFVFSRLLTGDHA

-409 VWEMLEKV
+409 VWEILEKV
-417 IYQHPVLLNRAPT
+417 IHEHPVLLNRAPT

-481 ARTLMLA
+481 ARTLMLS
-488 SNNVLSPANGDPMI
+488 SNNVLSPANGEPMI

-510 GVYYISLINGEHD
+510 GVYYISLINGEHT

-530 NMDEVKL
+530 NMDEVQL
-537 ALENKSITLHT
+537 ALDNKSITLHT
-548 PIIARINGKTE
+548 PIVARINGKTY

-570 LLPKSENMPFSLVNK
+570 LLPKSDNMPFDLVNK
-585 VMPVS
+585 VMPVK

-602 CGDKEMI
+602 CGDKETI

-634 IVIPEEKKA
+634 IVIPEEKEA
-643 MIAASEKT
+643 MLDETRNVAK
-651 AEEIEDQYQ
+651 EIEDQYQ
-660 NGLLSKGERYNK
+660 NGLLSGGERHNK
-672 LVDLWQTTTDKLGDM
+672 LIDLWQKTTDKLGDM
-687 AYAALGKSSGDQWNS
+687 AYAALGKTSGDNWNS
-702 VYMMALS
+702 VLMMALS

-732 GSIIEVPIISN
+732 GSIIEVPITSN

-749 MSEYFTSTHGARKGM
+749 MAEYFTSTHGARKGM

-794 CGTSECIEAKPVY
+794 CGTNEFITAKPVY
-807 NGSKIEVPLGDV
+807 QGSTLSVALGDV
-819 VLGRTAAEDI
+819 VLGRTAAHDI
-829 IDSKT
+829 VHPIT
-834 KEVIVPKGEL
+834 KEVIVPAGEL

-849 SKRIN
+849 AKKIN
-854 ASDLKS
+854 DSGLPSVD
-860 AKVRSVLTCCSDGLC
+860 VRSVLTCCSDGLC

-918 GVATAAESS
+918 GIAAGGAESH
-927 FIEVAVPKDEKA
+927 FIEVPVAGRIKLDGVNTIKNSAGRIVVLSRNGKLAVVDDEGK
-939 FIELQDVETAVNSNG
+939 ELFS
-954 RFVVMSRK
+954 S
-962 GHVVVKDGNRSELSK
+962 S
-977 TALPY
+977 LPY
-982 GALLV
+982 ASMLIVNDGDSVEKGAKV
-987 GKFAKSTDAF
+987 
-997 VVEASDKDQ
+997 
-1006 SIKIAEW
+1006 AEW
-1013 DASATAIIAETD
+1013 DPYSNTIIAEKD
-1025 GQVVYNDLIENVSFQ
+1025 GIVNYNDLVENVSYQ
-1040 DEADAQTSIVSRKVI
+1040 EEVDSMTGIVSRKVI
-1055 SWTGNTNKNLKPSIK
+1055 NWKTNTKKALKPAIT
-1070 LVDNKGDV
+1070 LVDASGNV
-1078 ISLGGKKV
+1078 INLGGKRI
-1086 AEYLLPTHSVLGAKI
+1086 AEYLLPIYSVLNVA
-1101 IDKENIKRGDVIA
+1101 NGDTVVAGDILA
-1114 RIPVQAKGAGD
+1114 RIPVQAKRTGD

-1136 LEVRRPSN
+1136 LEVRRPTN
-1144 PALLSEIAGT
+1144 PALLAEIDGI
-1154 VELKEIKNKMVI
+1154 VELEDSKSKII
-1166 TVESDPMQTIKD
+1166 IRIDPDNGT
-1178 IDTEKRKV
+1178 
-1186 VVNDGAMVVKG
+1186 AP
-1197 DVLVDKTD
+1197 
-1205 DQDAIRANQDGK
+1205 
-1217 VYVYETT
+1217 
-1224 SIVDGQKQT
+1224 
-1233 RTTIDI
+1233 
-1239 CDYVEYPVA
+1239 VEYAVP
-1248 KGAKLLVRTGD
+1248 KGTNLLVRSGD
-1259 IVAKAEKLV
+1259 TVRKADKLV

-1279 ILGQKALST
+1279 ILGQKALAT

-1300 QGVTINDKHIEILIR
+1300 QGVVINDKHIEILIR

-1323 TDPGD
+1323 TAPGD
-1328 TSFLMG
+1328 TGFLMG

-1340 DFEEENARVIRDG
+1340 DFEEENARVARDG
-1353 NRPAKRS
+1353 GKQAEAS
-1360 EVLVGLTRASLTSR
+1360 QVLVGLTRASLTSR

-1427 IAREEEKAEK
+1427 IAREEERAEK

-1442 NGQQQLM
+1442 NAQQQLL
-1449 DL
+1449 DI

>member
-1 MSNVLQKIFGQIETK
+1 MTNMLQKIFGQIETK

-42 PETINYHSMKPEQEG
+42 PETINYHSLKPEPEG
-57 LFCQQIFGPAK
+57 LFCQQIFGPVK
-68 DYECACGKYKRIKYR
+68 DYECACGKYKRIKFR
-83 GLICEKCGVEVGSS
+83 GVVCERCGVEVGSS
-97 SVRRERMGHIKLA
+97 TVRRERMGHIKLA

-153 NLKQYDVIS
+153 SLKQYDVIS
-162 EDDYQAAIEE
+162 EDEYQKAVEE
-172 FGADAFRVGIGA
+172 FGADAFHVGIGA
-184 EGVRE
+184 EGIRS
-189 IIAGM
+189 IIANL
-194 DMGDERTRLREELA
+194 DMGDERTRLRAELA
-208 ETKSETKR
+208 ETKSDAKR
-216 RSLIKQ
+216 KGLIKQ

-231 SKTEPAWMLPDVI
+231 SKTDPAWMLPDVI
-244 PVIPPEMRPLV
+244 PVIPPDMRPLV

-275 IRNNRLKKFMEM
+275 IRNNRLKRFIEM
-287 HAPDII
+287 HAPEII
-293 IRNEKRMLQ
+293 VRNEKRMLQ

-356 IVSGPTLKLHQVG
+356 IVSGPSLKLHQVG

-379 KPFVFSRLMTGGYA
+379 KPFVYARLMAGDYA

-404 NGEDI
+404 NGEDV
-409 VWEMLEKV
+409 VWEILEKV
-417 IYQHPVLLNRAPT
+417 IHQHPVLLNRQPT
-430 LHRLSLLAFEP
+430 LHRLSMLAFEP

-468 SVHVPISLEAQLE
+468 AVHVPISLEAQLE
-481 ARTLMLA
+481 ARTLMLS
-488 SNNVLSPANGDPMI
+488 SNNILSPANGEPMI

-510 GVYYISLINGEHD
+510 GVYYISLINGEHTD
-523 EKSPRFA
+523 KSPRFA
-530 NMDEVKL
+530 NMDEVKM

-548 PIIARINGKTE
+548 PIVARINGKIY
-559 KTTAGRMILGE
+559 KTTAGRMILGQ
-570 LLPKSENMPFSLVNK
+570 LLPKSDNMPFDLVNK
-585 VMPVS
+585 VMPVG
-590 EIKALLATTYER
+590 EIKSLLATTYER
-602 CGDKEMI
+602 CGDKATI
-609 LLADALKNTGF
+609 LLADALKDTGF

-634 IVIPEEKKA
+634 IVIPEEKKTIIEETERA
-643 MIAASEKT
+643 
-651 AEEIEDQYQ
+651 AEEINEQYQ
-660 NGLLSKGERYNK
+660 NGLLSGGEKHNK
-672 LVDLWQTTTDKLGDM
+672 LIDLWQNTTDKIGDL
-687 AYAALGKSSGDQWNS
+687 AYAALGKTTGDNWNS
-702 VYMMALS
+702 VLMMALS

-720 LAGMRGMMQKPD
+720 VAGMRGMMQKPD

-749 MSEYFTSTHGARKGM
+749 MAEYFTSTHGARKGM

-794 CGTSECIEAKPVY
+794 CGTTEYITAKPVY
-807 NGSKIEVPLGDV
+807 QGSTLSVPLGDV
-819 VLGRTAAEDI
+819 VLGRTAAHDI
-829 IDSKT
+829 VHPIT
-834 KEVIVPKGEL
+834 KEVIVPAGEL
-844 ITKAA
+844 VTKVAA
-849 SKRIN
+849 RKIN
-854 ASDLKS
+854 ESGLPSVD
-860 AKVRSVLTCCSDGLC
+860 VRSVLTCCSDGLC
-875 AKCYGMDLSRN
+875 AKCYGMDLSRQ

-918 GVATAAESS
+918 GVASGGAESHY
-927 FIEVAVPKDEKA
+927 IEVPVAGTVK
-939 FIELQDVETAVNSNG
+939 LSGVNTIKNSAGRIVVLSRNG
-954 RFVVMSRK
+954 
-962 GHVVVKDGNRSELSK
+962 ELSVVDAK
-977 TALPY
+977 GESLFTTKLPY
-982 GALLV
+982 AAMMIVSDGDTVEKGAKV
-987 GKFAKSTDAF
+987 
-997 VVEASDKDQ
+997 
-1006 SIKIAEW
+1006 AEW
-1013 DASATAIIAETD
+1013 DPYANTIIAEKD
-1025 GQVVYNDLIENVSFQ
+1025 GIVQFQDLIENVSYQ
-1040 DEADAQTSIVSRKVI
+1040 EEVDSTTGIVSRKVI
-1055 SWTGNTNKNLKPSIK
+1055 NWKANTKKALNPAIT
-1070 LVDNKGDV
+1070 LVDDKGQV
-1078 ISLGGKKV
+1078 ISLGGKKI
-1086 AEYLLPTHSVLGAKI
+1086 AEYLLPMYSILNVSNGATVSA
-1101 IDKENIKRGDVIA
+1101 GDVLA
-1114 RIPVQAKGAGD
+1114 RIPVQTKRTGD

-1144 PALLSEIAGT
+1144 PALLAE
-1154 VELKEIKNKMVI
+1154 
-1166 TVESDPMQTIKD
+1166 
-1178 IDTEKRKV
+1178 
-1186 VVNDGAMVVKG
+1186 
-1197 DVLVDKTD
+1197 
-1205 DQDAIRANQDGK
+1205 
-1217 VYVYETT
+1217 
-1224 SIVDGQKQT
+1224 VDGIIELEDAKSKIIIRIMPDDGT
-1233 RTTIDI
+1233 AP
-1239 CDYVEYPVA
+1239 VEYAVP
-1248 KGAKLLVRTGD
+1248 KGTNLLVRSGD
-1259 IVAKAEKLV
+1259 IVKKADKLV

-1279 ILGQKALST
+1279 ILGQKALAT

-1300 QGVTINDKHIEILIR
+1300 QGVSINDKHIEILIR

-1323 TDPGD
+1323 TNPGD
-1328 TSFLMG
+1328 TGFLMG

-1340 DFEEENARVIRDG
+1340 DFEEENARVVHDG
-1353 NRPAKRS
+1353 GRPAEAS
-1360 EVLVGLTRASLTSR
+1360 QVLVGLTRASLTSR

-1389 VDAAISG
+1389 VDAAIG
-1396 STDKL
+1396 GATDKL

-1415 IGTGAYVRRVRE
+1415 VGTGAYVRRVRE
-1427 IAREEEKAEK
+1427 IAREEERAEK
-1437 LAREG
+1437 LARDG
-1442 NGQQQLM
+1442 NAQQQLL
-1449 DL
+1449 DI

>member
-1 MSNVLQKIFGQIETK
+1 MTNMLQKIFGQIETK

-42 PETINYHSMKPEQEG
+42 PETINYHSLKPEPEG
-57 LFCQQIFGPAK
+57 LFCQQIFGPVK
-68 DYECACGKYKRIKYR
+68 DYECACGKYKRIKFR
-83 GLICEKCGVEVGSS
+83 GVVCERCGVEVGSS
-97 SVRRERMGHIKLA
+97 TVRRERMGHIKLA

-162 EDDYQAAIEE
+162 EDEYQNAVEE
-172 FGADAFRVGIGA
+172 FGADAFHVGIGA
-184 EGVRE
+184 EGIRS
-189 IIAGM
+189 IIANL
-194 DMGDERTRLREELA
+194 DMGDERTRLRAEIS
-208 ETKSETKR
+208 ETKSDAKR
-216 RSLIKQ
+216 KALIKQ

-231 SKTEPAWMLPDVI
+231 SKTEPAWMLPDII
-244 PVIPPEMRPLV
+244 PVIPPDMRPLV

-275 IRNNRLKKFMEM
+275 IRNNRLKRFIEM
-287 HAPDII
+287 HAPEII
-293 IRNEKRMLQ
+293 VRNEKRMLQ

-327 SLSDSLRG
+327 SLSDSLSG
-335 KSGRFRMNMLGKRVD
+335 KSGRFRMNLLGKRVD

-356 IVSGPTLKLHQVG
+356 IVSGPSLKLHQVG

-379 KPFVFSRLMTGGYA
+379 KPFVYARLLAGDYA

-409 VWEMLEKV
+409 VWEILEKV
-417 IYQHPVLLNRAPT
+417 IYQHPVLLNRAPS

-481 ARTLMLA
+481 ARTLMLS
-488 SNNVLSPANGDPMI
+488 SNNVLSPANGEPMI

-510 GVYYISLINGEHD
+510 GVYYISLINGEHT

-537 ALENKSITLHT
+537 ALENKTITLHT
-548 PIIARINGKTE
+548 PIIARINGKIY

-570 LLPKSENMPFSLVNK
+570 LLPKSDDMPFDLVNK
-585 VMPVS
+585 VMPVK

-602 CGDKEMI
+602 CGDKATI
-609 LLADALKNTGF
+609 LLADALKDTGF
-620 EQAARSGISIGYDD
+620 EQAARSGISIGFDD
-634 IVIPEEKKA
+634 IVIPEEKKDL
-643 MIAASEKT
+643 IAESEKA
-651 AEEIEDQYQ
+651 AEEIEEQYQ
-660 NGLLSKGERYNK
+660 NGLLSGGERHNK
-672 LVDLWQTTTDKLGDM
+672 LIDLWQKTTDKLGDL
-687 AYAALGKSSGDQWNS
+687 AYAALGKTTGDNWNS
-702 VYMMALS
+702 VLMMALS

-794 CGTSECIEAKPVY
+794 CGTTEYITAKPVY
-807 NGSKIEVPLGDV
+807 QGSTLSVALGDV
-819 VLGRTAAEDI
+819 VLGRTAAHDI
-829 IDSKT
+829 IHPIT
-834 KEVIVPKGEL
+834 KEVIVPAGEL
-844 ITKAA
+844 ITKTAA
-849 SKRIN
+849 KKIN
-854 ASDLKS
+854 ESGLPSVD
-860 AKVRSVLTCCSDGLC
+860 VRSVLTCCSDGLC

-918 GVATAAESS
+918 GVAAGGAESH
-927 FIEVAVPKDEKA
+927 FIEVPVSGTIKLTGVNTIKNSAGRIVVLSRNGELAVVDDKGEKL
-939 FIELQDVETAVNSNG
+939 FSSN
-954 RFVVMSRK
+954 
-962 GHVVVKDGNRSELSK
+962 
-977 TALPY
+977 LPY
-982 GALLV
+982 ASMLIVNDGDKVEKGAKV
-987 GKFAKSTDAF
+987 
-997 VVEASDKDQ
+997 
-1006 SIKIAEW
+1006 AEW
-1013 DASATAIIAETD
+1013 DPYSNTIIAEKD
-1025 GQVVYNDLIENVSFQ
+1025 GIVQFNDLIENVSYQ
-1040 DEADAQTSIVSRKVI
+1040 EEVDSMTGIVSRKVI
-1055 SWTGNTNKNLKPSIK
+1055 NWKTNTKKALNPAIT
-1070 LVDNKGDV
+1070 LVNEKGEI
-1078 ISLGGKKV
+1078 ISLGGKKI
-1086 AEYLLPTHSVLGAKI
+1086 AEYLLPMYSILNVANG
-1101 IDKENIKRGDVIA
+1101 DKVVAGDVLA
-1114 RIPVQAKGAGD
+1114 RIPVQSKRTSD

-1136 LEVRRPSN
+1136 LEVRRPAN
-1144 PALLSEIAGT
+1144 PALLAEIDGT
-1154 VELKEIKNKMVI
+1154 IELEDAKSKILVRI
-1166 TVESDPMQTIKD
+1166 VPD
-1178 IDTEKRKV
+1178 
-1186 VVNDGAMVVKG
+1186 DGTAP
-1197 DVLVDKTD
+1197 
-1205 DQDAIRANQDGK
+1205 
-1217 VYVYETT
+1217 
-1224 SIVDGQKQT
+1224 
-1233 RTTIDI
+1233 
-1239 CDYVEYPVA
+1239 VEYAVP
-1248 KGAKLLVRTGD
+1248 KGTNLLVRSGD
-1259 IVAKAEKLV
+1259 VVRKADKLV

-1279 ILGQKALST
+1279 ILGQKALAT

-1300 QGVTINDKHIEILIR
+1300 QGVVINDKHIEILIR

-1323 TDPGD
+1323 TNPGD
-1328 TSFLMG
+1328 TGFLMG

-1340 DFEEENARVIRDG
+1340 DFEEENARVAHDG
-1353 NRPAKRS
+1353 GKPAVAS
-1360 EVLVGLTRASLTSR
+1360 QVLVGLTRASLTSR

-1396 STDKL
+1396 ATDKL

-1427 IAREEEKAEK
+1427 IAKEEEKAEK

-1442 NGQQQLM
+1442 NAHQQLL
-1449 DL
+1449 DI

>member
-1 MSNVLQKIFGQIETK
+1 MTNMLQKIFGQIETK

-42 PETINYHSMKPEQEG
+42 PETINYHSLKPEPEG
-57 LFCQQIFGPAK
+57 LFCQQIFGPVK
-68 DYECACGKYKRIKYR
+68 DYECACGKYKRIKFR
-83 GLICEKCGVEVGSS
+83 GVVCERCGVEVGSS

-162 EDDYQAAIEE
+162 EDEYQAAVEE
-172 FGADAFRVGIGA
+172 FGADAFHVGIGA
-184 EGVRE
+184 EGVRS
-189 IIAGM
+189 IIANL
-194 DMGDERTRLREELA
+194 DMGDERTRLRAELA
-208 ETKSETKR
+208 ETKSEAKR
-216 RSLIKQ
+216 KSIIKQ
-222 LKLVEAFLD
+222 LKLVESFLD
-231 SKTEPAWMLPDVI
+231 SKTDPAWMLPDVL
-244 PVIPPEMRPLV
+244 PVIPPDMRPLV

-275 IRNNRLKKFMEM
+275 IRNNRLKRFMEM

-293 IRNEKRMLQ
+293 VRNEKRMLQ

-369 LPKTMALELF
+369 LPKAMALELF
-379 KPFVFSRLMTGGYA
+379 KPFVYARLLAGDYA

-409 VWEMLEKV
+409 VWEILEKV

-481 ARTLMLA
+481 ARTLMLS
-488 SNNVLSPANGDPMI
+488 SNNVLSPANGKPMI

-510 GVYYISLINGEHD
+510 GVYYISLMNGKAD
-523 EKSPRFA
+523 EKSPHFA
-530 NMDEVKL
+530 NMDEVKM
-537 ALENKSITLHT
+537 ALENKTITLHT
-548 PIIARINGKTE
+548 PIIARINGKRYE
-559 KTTAGRMILGE
+559 TTAGRMILGE
-570 LLPKSENMPFSLVNK
+570 LLPKSDDMPFDLVNK
-585 VMPVS
+585 VMPAG
-590 EIKALLATTYER
+590 EIEKLLATTYER
-602 CGDKEMI
+602 CGDKAMI
-609 LLADALKNTGF
+609 MLADALKNTGF
-620 EQAARSGISIGYDD
+620 EQAARSGISIGFDD
-634 IVIPEEKKA
+634 IVIPKEKGD
-643 MIAASEKT
+643 MIAAANKE
-651 AEEIEDQYQ
+651 AAEIEKQYQ
-660 NGLLSKGERYNK
+660 NGLLSGGERHNK
-672 LVDLWQTTTDKLGDM
+672 LIDLWQKTTDELGDK
-687 AYAALGKSSGDQWNS
+687 AYEALGKTEGENWNS
-702 VYMMALS
+702 IYMMAVS
-709 GARGSKRQIQQ
+709 KARGSKGQIQQ
-720 LAGMRGMMQKPD
+720 VAGMRGMMQKPD

-749 MSEYFTSTHGARKGM
+749 MAEYFTSTHGARKGM

-770 TADAGYL
+770 TAEAGYL

-794 CGTSECIEAKPVY
+794 CGTTDYITAKPVY
-807 NGSKIEVPLGDV
+807 QGSTLTVPLGDV
-819 VLGRTAAEDI
+819 VLGRTAAHDI
-829 IDSKT
+829 IHPIT
-834 KEVIVPKGEL
+834 KEVIVPAGEL

-849 SKRIN
+849 TRQIN
-854 ASDLKS
+854 ESGLPSVD
-860 AKVRSVLTCCSDGLC
+860 VRSVLTCHSDGLC

-918 GVATAAESS
+918 GIASGGAESH
-927 FIEVAVPKDEKA
+927 FIEMPVAGTLKLSGVNT
-939 FIELQDVETAVNSNG
+939 ITNSNG
-954 RFVVMSRK
+954 R
-962 GHVVVKDGNRSELSK
+962 VVVLSRNGEVAVVDGKGKELFSC
-977 TALPY
+977 ALPY
-982 GALLV
+982 ASMLIKNDGD
-987 GKFAKSTDAF
+987 K
-997 VVEASDKDQ
+997 VEKGDKV
-1006 SIKIAEW
+1006 AEW
-1013 DASATAIIAETD
+1013 DPYSNTIIAEKD
-1025 GQVVYNDLIENVSFQ
+1025 GIVQFKDLIENVSVQ
-1040 DEADAQTSIVSRKVI
+1040 EEVDSMTGIVSRKVI
-1055 SWTGNTNKNLKPSIK
+1055 NWKTNTKKPLSPAIT
-1070 LVDNKGDV
+1070 LVDDKGNV
-1078 ISLGGKKV
+1078 ISLGGKKI
-1086 AEYLLPTHSVLGAKI
+1086 AEYMLPTYSVLNVSNG
-1101 IDKENIKRGDVIA
+1101 DKVAAGDILA
-1114 RIPVQAKGAGD
+1114 RIPVQTKRTSD
-1125 ITGGLPRVNEL
+1125 ITGGLPRVEEL
-1136 LEVRRPSN
+1136 LEVRRPSS
-1144 PALLSEIAGT
+1144 PALLAEIDGT
-1154 VELKEIKNKMVI
+1154 VELEDSKSKIIIRIE
-1166 TVESDPMQTIKD
+1166 P
-1178 IDTEKRKV
+1178 
-1186 VVNDGAMVVKG
+1186 NDGSAP
-1197 DVLVDKTD
+1197 
-1205 DQDAIRANQDGK
+1205 
-1217 VYVYETT
+1217 
-1224 SIVDGQKQT
+1224 
-1233 RTTIDI
+1233 
-1239 CDYVEYPVA
+1239 VEYAVP
-1248 KGAKLLVRTGD
+1248 KGTNLLVRSGD
-1259 IVAKAEKLV
+1259 TVRKAEKLV

-1279 ILGQKALST
+1279 ILGQKELAQ
-1288 FMVEQIQQVYRL
+1288 FMVEQVQQVYRL
-1300 QGVTINDKHIEILIR
+1300 QGVSINDKHIEILIR

-1323 TDPGD
+1323 TNPGD
-1328 TSFLMG
+1328 TGFLMG

-1340 DFEEENARVIRDG
+1340 DFEEENARVAHDG
-1353 NRPAKRS
+1353 GRIAEAS
-1360 EVLVGLTRASLTSR
+1360 QVLVGLTRASLTSR

-1415 IGTGAYVRRVRE
+1415 IGTGAYVRRVRQ
-1427 IAREEEKAEK
+1427 IAKDEEKAER

-1442 NGQQQLM
+1442 GEQQQLL
-1449 DL
+1449 DI

>member
-1 MSNVLQKIFGQIETK
+1 MTNMLQKIFGQIETK
-16 EQFDALRI
+16 EQFEALRI

-42 PETINYHSMKPEQEG
+42 PETINYHSLKPEPEG
-57 LFCQQIFGPAK
+57 LFCQQIFGPVK
-68 DYECACGKYKRIKYR
+68 DYECACGKYKRIKFR
-83 GLICEKCGVEVGSS
+83 GVVCERCGVEVGPS

-153 NLKQYDVIS
+153 SLKQYDVIS
-162 EDDYQAAIEE
+162 EDEYQKAVEE
-172 FGADAFRVGIGA
+172 FGADAFHVGIGA
-184 EGVRE
+184 EGVRS
-189 IIAGM
+189 IIANL
-194 DMGDERTRLREELA
+194 DMGDERTRLRAELA
-208 ETKSETKR
+208 ETKSDAKR
-216 RSLIKQ
+216 KGLIKQ
-222 LKLVEAFLD
+222 LKLVEAFLE
-231 SKTEPAWMLPDVI
+231 SKTDPAWMLPDVI
-244 PVIPPEMRPLV
+244 PVIPPDMRPLV

-275 IRNNRLKKFMEM
+275 IRNNRLKRFIEM
-287 HAPDII
+287 HAPEII
-293 IRNEKRMLQ
+293 VRNEKRMLQ

-356 IVSGPTLKLHQVG
+356 IVSGPSLKLHQVG
-369 LPKTMALELF
+369 LPKVMALDLF
-379 KPFVFSRLMTGGYA
+379 KPFVYARLMAGDYA
-393 NTLKTARKMVE
+393 NTIKTARKMVE

-409 VWEMLEKV
+409 VWEILEQV
-417 IYQHPVLLNRAPT
+417 IHQHPVLLNRQPT
-430 LHRLSLLAFEP
+430 LHRLSMLAFEP

-468 SVHVPISLEAQLE
+468 AVHVPISLEAQLE
-481 ARTLMLA
+481 ARTLMLS
-488 SNNVLSPANGDPMI
+488 SNNILSPANGEPMI

-510 GVYYISLINGEHD
+510 GVYYISLINGEHTD
-523 EKSPRFA
+523 KSPRFA
-530 NMDEVKL
+530 NMDEVKM

-548 PIIARINGKTE
+548 PIVARINGKIY

-570 LLPKSENMPFSLVNK
+570 LLPKSENMPFDLVNK
-585 VMPVS
+585 VMPVG

-602 CGDKEMI
+602 CGDKATI
-609 LLADALKNTGF
+609 LLADALKDTGF

-634 IVIPEEKKA
+634 IVIPEEKKTI
-643 MIAASEKT
+643 IAETEKS
-651 AEEIEDQYQ
+651 AEEIEQQYQ
-660 NGLLSKGERYNK
+660 NGLLSGGEKHNK
-672 LVDLWQTTTDKLGDM
+672 LIDLWQNTTDKIGDL
-687 AYAALGKSSGDQWNS
+687 AYAALGKTTGDNWNS
-702 VYMMALS
+702 VLMMALS

-720 LAGMRGMMQKPD
+720 VAGMRGMMQKPD

-749 MSEYFTSTHGARKGM
+749 MAEYFTSTHGARKGM

-794 CGTSECIEAKPVY
+794 CGTTEYITAKPVY
-807 NGSKIEVPLGDV
+807 QGSTLAVKLGDV
-819 VLGRTAAEDI
+819 VLGRTAAHDI
-829 IDSKT
+829 VHPIT
-834 KEVIVPKGEL
+834 KEVIVPAGEL

-849 SKRIN
+849 ARQIN
-854 ASDLKS
+854 ESGLPSVD
-860 AKVRSVLTCCSDGLC
+860 VRSVLTCHSDGLC
-875 AKCYGMDLSRN
+875 AKCYGMDLSRQ

-918 GVATAAESS
+918 GVASGGAESHY
-927 FIEVAVPKDEKA
+927 IEVPVAGKIK
-939 FIELQDVETAVNSNG
+939 LTGVNTITNSAG
-954 RFVVMSRK
+954 R
-962 GHVVVKDGNRSELSK
+962 VVVLSRNGELSVVDDK
-977 TALPY
+977 GEQLFTTKLPY
-982 GALLV
+982 AAMMIVSDGDMVDKGAKV
-987 GKFAKSTDAF
+987 
-997 VVEASDKDQ
+997 
-1006 SIKIAEW
+1006 AEW
-1013 DASATAIIAETD
+1013 DPYSNTIIAEKD
-1025 GQVVYNDLIENVSFQ
+1025 GIVQFQDLIENVSYQ
-1040 DEADAQTSIVSRKVI
+1040 EEVDSTTGITSRKVI
-1055 SWTGNTNKNLKPSIK
+1055 NWKANTKKALNPAIT
-1070 LVDNKGDV
+1070 LVNDRGEV
-1078 ISLGGKKV
+1078 ISLGGKKI
-1086 AEYLLPTHSVLGAKI
+1086 AEYLLPMYSILNVSNGATVTA
-1101 IDKENIKRGDVIA
+1101 GDILA
-1114 RIPVQAKGAGD
+1114 RIPVQTKRTGD

-1144 PALLSEIAGT
+1144 PALLAEIDGT
-1154 VELKEIKNKMVI
+1154 IELEDAKSKIIIRIMP
-1166 TVESDPMQTIKD
+1166 D
-1178 IDTEKRKV
+1178 
-1186 VVNDGAMVVKG
+1186 DGTAP
-1197 DVLVDKTD
+1197 
-1205 DQDAIRANQDGK
+1205 
-1217 VYVYETT
+1217 
-1224 SIVDGQKQT
+1224 
-1233 RTTIDI
+1233 
-1239 CDYVEYPVA
+1239 VEYAVP
-1248 KGAKLLVRTGD
+1248 KGTNLLVRSGD
-1259 IVAKAEKLV
+1259 VVKKADKLV

-1279 ILGQKALST
+1279 ILGQKALAT

-1300 QGVTINDKHIEILIR
+1300 QGVSINDKHIEILIR

-1323 TDPGD
+1323 TNPGD
-1328 TSFLMG
+1328 TGFLMG

-1340 DFEEENARVIRDG
+1340 DFEEENARVVHDG
-1353 NRPAKRS
+1353 GKPAEAS
-1360 EVLVGLTRASLTSR
+1360 QVLVGLTRASLTSR

-1396 STDKL
+1396 ATDKL

-1415 IGTGAYVRRVRE
+1415 VGTGAYVRRVRE
-1427 IAREEEKAEK
+1427 IAREEERAEK

-1442 NGQQQLM
+1442 NAQQQLL
-1449 DL
+1449 DI

>member
-1 MSNVLQKIFGQIETK
+1 MSKMLQKIFGQIDTK

-33 SWSHGEVKK
+33 SWSKGEVTK
-42 PETINYHSMKPEQEG
+42 PETINYHTMKPEDEG
-57 LFCQQIFGPAK
+57 LFCQVIFGPVK
-68 DYECACGKYKRIKYR
+68 DYECKCGKYKRAKHQKHAVCER
-83 GLICEKCGVEVGSS
+83 CHVEICAS

-110 MPVAH
+110 IPVAH

-162 EDDYQAAIEE
+162 EDDYQKAVED
-172 FGADAFRVGIGA
+172 FGEDAFRVGIGA
-184 EGVRE
+184 EGIRS
-189 IIAGM
+189 IIAGL

-208 ETKSETKR
+208 EVKSETKR
-216 RSLIKQ
+216 KALVKQ

-231 SKTEPAWMLPDVI
+231 SETKPEWMLPDI
-244 PVIPPEMRPLV
+244 LPVIPPDMRPLV

-275 IRNNRLKKFMEM
+275 IRNNRLKKFMEL

-379 KPFVFSRLMTGGYA
+379 KPFVFAELMAGDYA
-393 NTLKTARKMVE
+393 TTLKYARKMVE

-409 VWEMLEKV
+409 VWEILEKV
-417 IYQHPVLLNRAPT
+417 IHEHPVLLNRAPT

-481 ARTLMLA
+481 ARTLMLS
-488 SNNVLSPANGDPMI
+488 SNNVLSPANGEPMI

-530 NMDEVKL
+530 NMDEVQL
-537 ALENKSITLHT
+537 ALDNKTITLHT
-548 PIIARINGKTE
+548 PIVARINGKTY

-570 LLPKSENMPFSLVNK
+570 LLPKSDNMPFDLVNK
-585 VMPVS
+585 VMPVK
-590 EIKALLATTYER
+590 EIKSLLATTYER

-634 IVIPEEKKA
+634 IVIPAEKES
-643 MIAASEKT
+643 MIAESE
-651 AEEIEDQYQ
+651 AAANEIEEQYQ
-660 NGLLSKGERYNK
+660 NGLLSSGERHNK
-672 LVDLWQTTTDKLGDM
+672 LIDLWHKTTDKLGDM
-687 AYAALGKSSGDQWNS
+687 AYAALGKSTGDNWNS
-702 VYMMALS
+702 VHMMALS

-794 CGTSECIEAKPVY
+794 CGTTESIEARPVY
-807 NGSKIEVPLGDV
+807 TGSTLSVALGDV
-819 VLGRTAAEDI
+819 VLGRTAAQDI
-829 IDSKT
+829 VHPIS
-834 KEVIVPKGEL
+834 KEVIVPAGEL

-849 SKRIN
+849 AKAIN
-854 ASDLKS
+854 ESGLPS
-860 AKVRSVLTCCSDGLC
+860 VNVRSVLTCCSDGLC

-918 GVATAAESS
+918 GVASGDAASH
-927 FIEVAVPKDEKA
+927 FIEVPVAGRVKL
-939 FIELQDVETAVNSNG
+939 IDVNTIKNTSG
-954 RFVVMSRK
+954 R
-962 GHVVVKDGNRSELSK
+962 VVVLSRNGKLAIVDDKDNELFSSK
-977 TALPY
+977 LPY
-982 GALLV
+982 ASMLIVNDGDSVEKGAKV
-987 GKFAKSTDAF
+987 
-997 VVEASDKDQ
+997 
-1006 SIKIAEW
+1006 AEW
-1013 DASATAIIAETD
+1013 DPYSNTIIAETD
-1025 GQVVYNDLIENVSFQ
+1025 GTVNYCDLDENVSFQ
-1040 DEADAQTSIVSRKVI
+1040 EEVDSMTGIVSRKVI
-1055 SWTGNTNKNLKPSIK
+1055 NWKANTKKALKPAIA
-1070 LVDNKGDV
+1070 LVDESGKV
-1078 ISLGGKKV
+1078 ISLGGKKI
-1086 AEYLLPTHSVLGAKI
+1086 AEYLLPVYSVLTVANGDEVRA
-1101 IDKENIKRGDVIA
+1101 GDVIA
-1114 RIPVQAKGAGD
+1114 RIPVQTKRTGD

-1136 LEVRRPSN
+1136 LEVRRPTN
-1144 PALLSEIAGT
+1144 PAILAEEDGT
-1154 VELKEIKNKMVI
+1154 IELE
-1166 TVESDPMQTIKD
+1166 
-1178 IDTEKRKV
+1178 
-1186 VVNDGAMVVKG
+1186 
-1197 DVLVDKTD
+1197 
-1205 DQDAIRANQDGK
+1205 DAKSKIIIRILPDNGTAP
-1217 VYVYETT
+1217 
-1224 SIVDGQKQT
+1224 
-1233 RTTIDI
+1233 
-1239 CDYVEYPVA
+1239 VEYAVP
-1248 KGAKLLVRTGD
+1248 KGTNLLVRTGD
-1259 IVAKAEKLV
+1259 VVRKAEKLV
-1268 DGDPVPQDILR
+1268 DGDEVPQDILR
-1279 ILGQKALST
+1279 ILGQKALAT
-1288 FMVEQIQQVYRL
+1288 FMVDKIQQVYRL
-1300 QGVTINDKHIEILIR
+1300 QGVVINDKHIEILIR

-1323 TDPGD
+1323 TNPGD
-1328 TSFLMG
+1328 TGFLMG
-1334 QVVDRV
+1334 AVVDRV
-1340 DFEEENARVIRDG
+1340 DFEEENARVARNNG
-1353 NRPAKRS
+1353 RLAEAS
-1360 EVLVGLTRASLTSR
+1360 QVLVGLTRASLTSR

-1396 STDKL
+1396 ATDRL

-1427 IAREEEKAEK
+1427 IAREEERAER

-1442 NGQQQLM
+1442 GDKQQML
-1449 DL
+1449 DI